1 MKRLLSMILAA
12 AMVASMMAPVAY
24 ADDTLPITEPTATV
38 QEQPAEDIPAETAPV
53 ETPTQ
58 EATPAPTETP
68 VEATPAPTAEPTATP
83 EPTEMPT
90 LEPTVEPTAE
100 PTAEPVPTE
109 EPAEIA
115 ADAPAEQAAEA
126 AAPTETASPDD
137 ADPETT
143 LILYKDPNTGYYFG
157 KLPVKVSKSGA
168 KATTDYA
175 AIHYEKTANTTDVG
189 IVPIG
194 DDFWVFTNDLSR
206 NLGYVPK
213 CVTYTDPL
221 DKGTGEVET
230 VPLVVSTNDPT
241 DADMPPYMIEPS
253 SYTHAYGTL
262 GANVVWDSDEAVT
275 YDTDYTVTIISVYG
289 TNDEGNLTLD
299 EVTGLGGVE
308 VVSQPTA
315 NGGKAVIRYPSGV
328 KYGYIDSNNYIESLA
343 GLCAVAHND
352 AGKYYYGR
360 WELQKTPQLYEMP
373 IRPNWVD
380 LLSSEGQHFCDAER
394 SWSAYGEVE
403 NVTATLTSSRYPQD
417 DMSDDIAVVYDK
429 TSDAVIVNLFKEPDD
444 ITSVNWRLSIAVTYK
459 NGAVCVANSIVG
471 KNTELQFTPDEQTLT
486 ETTGSTMT
494 GTLYAYNSV
503 TGAYDKPFVTNEGAA
518 INFISSN
525 GTRLDDTKI
534 ADYIDATFDNTTGKI
549 TFTVKQDIPLQDSSN
564 QAYIL
569 FRVTS
574 KYAETAGLTLNV
586 GSIPAP
592 YFTVL
597 GDANYLEMC
606 GADGDDVYELRDD
619 NYNSITW
626 SSLGTL
632 DTEKGPSA
640 VLKYDDENGVTH
652 EVPVTAT
659 YNADKDRVNVKMS
672 RSDVPPANVDAT
684 LYITFPCKEYTLS
697 TQTGVSRPTLN
708 VSLVNKTPASLGV
721 KAGATMTAKVA
732 LYNSNTG
739 EEIAFPDIGNVL
751 WTGKCYDSS
760 AGITSDEVLN
770 YIRPELSAD
779 GKIGFTVLKDIPLT
793 EQRTTFYFT
802 AKGQLAQF
810 RVSVEV
816 GTPQIYLNTVSGGMT
831 WPALIRDAGC
841 DLIACS
847 YSSQTSGWSK
857 VGGTLDTGKG
867 PTASLE
873 YLTAEGAT
881 VHVDLTAVYK
891 PDTDTVNV
899 KMDPAALPTGHG
911 LDSAQLTVTFPCKEW
926 DLTAS
931 TSLSREYLSVNA
943 KPQKGLGELGLTA
956 GSTQTFTVTAYDNS
970 TSKYIPVSKDQ
981 DWTAQILE
989 YQYLIELGDGETLDD
1004 YIKVEMPEDGV
1015 LQLTTLKDIT
1025 LKNGN
1030 TTVSVTV
1037 EMRNSL
1043 YRYGVQFSVGAPSVN
1058 VSLYTEQGYSPNL
1071 ILRKG
1076 ASYTVEPFAWINGQ
1090 STSLRSLGYTK
1101 YKLQVVYIQ
1110 GNYGWGSGT
1119 TKFMSDEEAA
1129 KYFDFSLKD
1138 GVTTITVKE
1147 VPKFYD
1153 DGNDHTMENCYH
1165 YGLQVIGEDFDRL
1178 SGEYNSDA
1186 QFTMDSVALTLLENG
1201 TAVRALPT
1209 KAGTYTYQYVS
1220 GDNNR
1225 ELPNV
1230 GTTTA
1235 TCYGPEG
1242 VSVTL
1247 DMAKSELTYKVEKDI
1262 GADNTM
1268 DLSASGMLSN
1278 TLGFTLSMP
1287 VGRAKIRLDVFSNS
1301 YGLTKTNN
1309 KFYLSGCYTDGVYL
1323 PKGTLKDE
1331 NFILSVYADNKTVPI
1346 SQSEYFDATIKDGWL
1361 TVTIKK
1367 EPTSANLQITYKDDK
1382 YVTEYARGLYYSS
1395 SSDDGNTKQYNVQM
1409 ADAATGEQISTIP
1422 NGKAGTVA
1430 QYRLQAGDNNQSVAQ
1445 LMGSDLLG
1453 FTPYSTDFKGNISD
1467 YVTTDYNQ
1475 ITGVLTLTWKQP
1487 LPLLKEDGTTY
1498 QYYMRTD
1505 VREGAQNRIYSI
1517 SFVNVYGYLT
1527 FVYPDGSN
1535 KSWNQSLNAGD
1546 EVKAFVSGYSKID
1559 DGVKVL
1565 FTRSNGSVTEASDK
1579 IHAENN
1585 VWGGITL
1592 KADSDIEAGHYNYS
1606 LYGTLNDG
1614 AYALNTSSGNSS
1626 FTVNSKGNGKDIQYT
1641 LESEYY
1647 NTWTLDNNGSYSVIG
1662 GDTMTLRANDPERV
1676 KKFEIVGNL
1685 TLAESVTSEET
1696 TEGTVYT
1703 IQWKDTTS
1711 NSEKMRLKATL
1722 ADGSEA
1728 TTEVT
1733 IHVYHENELAFTNI
1747 SFWLEGAT
1755 KAADTSN
1762 LLLSNGVWT
1771 VGKSYKVYPHIGKR
1785 TLKEAGYTL
1794 KDAWISD
1801 NEYYDL
1807 SFDAADG
1814 SITFTPLKSYAT
1826 RNGESNKYMQFI
1838 MTISKNGR
1846 DSSYN
1851 GNLYFGTNVAAGSRS
1866 TFVNADTMRAVKAI
1880 SVSASKPTV
1889 RLKVDEDAGTLKSVE
1904 FKSSVPNSLTMVQD
1918 ADDSTIVTVTAK
1930 QALPYNNS
1938 YVTAVITRVDGSQSS
1953 AYVQLN
1959 WTSSSPYQYLPNGM
1973 RMVFGEKGESQDYHE
1988 FNGTTW
1994 TQSSNSNDPVVKK
2007 LYVFFTAYENGVNK
2021 YYDTLDTVDTLT
2033 VTSSDNTNAMITRQG
2048 SENGTFCFE
2057 YQLDLTKLGNY
2068 TFTATMTATTG
2079 ETYTAVYNLRVCE
2092 NAVTEV
2098 VTVHNTDELQ
2108 RVLTSATLA
2117 PRTQINMAEGEYI
2130 GDFTMDVPGLRLLGI
2145 YQNRPTLKGTIT
2157 ATAEHEEVQA
2167 ISFISPKTGSGTAVT
2182 DALYVSGNI
2191 FTGYDT
2197 AVELQKDVYNSS
2209 NCSVAGNTFEGNNTA
2224 VSFVGDESYTYIT
2237 YNTFRN
2243 NKTALVLEPTST
2255 IYGSYSKIYDATINR
2270 GGMNHNM
2277 FFLQGGQ
2284 KAVVNQSSNGN
2295 TLNMTY
2301 NYFATGADGNYAAAK
2316 PTSSMFDGKVVYVP
2330 FYETEAM
2337 DAINTDKT
2345 LDDLA
2350 KANDEDPTKTKA
2362 KLELAAAQGS
2372 SNPGGIDSSLT
2383 LSGSRFEELA
2393 KDTQKAESME
2403 VSVKSTSNETDII
2416 WNFEK
2421 DKLKNDYDG
2430 SNVNLGVAFSFTDF
2444 EQDIVNNVVKK
2455 SLDDETTL
2463 GSIAYQAMCFSHSG
2477 DLPGE
2482 ATIKIRM
2489 NESLLDYYSKHNNS
2503 LDGFKIYYVNEG
2515 TGKLEVM
2522 RDASGNPKTLSV
2534 EVVDGVY
2541 FAVTSIDH
2549 CSSYLL
2555 TPEDLNEAISGL
2567 TKILLNAGA
2576 PLTLD
2581 ELTQPDGAVLRLLS
2595 HMEPGVTLNKLAQ
2608 YLSGGSMTVLDT
2620 NGSKVGADATLGTG
2634 YTIGLGADGKTGGVT
2649 VAVAGDLNGDGSVD
2663 TKDLTMMR
2671 QAILQIGQLT
2681 QVQLKA
2687 ATPSTNGSRVDTNDL
2702 VLLRRYLLSMTNTM
2716 LD

>member
-53 ETPTQ
+53 ETLTQ
-58 EATPAPTETP
+58 EATPVPTETP

-444 ITSVNWRLSIAVTYK
+444 ITSVNWLLSIAVTYK

-503 TGAYDKPFVTNEGAA
+503 TGAYDKPFVTNESAT
-518 INFISSN
+518 IDFIYSN

-564 QAYIL
+564 QAYIV

-574 KYAETAGLTLNV
+574 KYAKTAELTLNV

-606 GADGDDVYELRDD
+606 SADGDDVYELRD
-619 NYNSITW
+619 NSYNTVTW

-640 VLKYDDENGVTH
+640 VLKYDDENGVAH
-652 EVPVTAT
+652 EAPVTAT
-659 YNADKDRVNVKMS
+659 YNADKDSVNVKMS

-732 LYNSNTG
+732 LYNSITG

-816 GTPQIYLNTVSGGMT
+816 GTPHLYTTGNVSWGELKSTDGADASIYT
-831 WPALIRDAGC
+831 D
-841 DLIACS
+841 S
-847 YSSQTSGWSK
+847 YDNRGWSK
-857 VGGTLDTGKG
+857 CGTLDTATGPSAVLNYVDADGKE
-867 PTASLE
+867 T
-873 YLTAEGAT
+873 T
-881 VHVDLTAVYK
+881 VPVQAAYK
-891 PDTDTVNV
+891 PDTDEVNL
-899 KMDPAALPTGHG
+899 KFDYTTLPQG
-911 LDSAQLTVTFPCKEW
+911 LDYSNAQIKITFPCKEY
-926 DLTAS
+926 DLIVTYTMGKDWVS
-931 TSLSREYLSVNA
+931 TSLNNIS
-943 KPQKGLGELGLTA
+943 GLGALPTKA
-956 GSTQTFTVTAYDNS
+956 GATMLADLNYYDNNTMKQYPLPADGWNLTLS
-970 TSKYIPVSKDQ
+970 QY
-981 DWTAQILE
+981 E
-989 YQYLIELGDGETLDD
+989 YGSAKIALGDGETLDD
-1004 YIKVEMPEDGV
+1004 YIKAELYADGKVRLTV
-1015 LQLTTLKDIT
+1015 LKNIT
-1025 LKNGN
+1025 LTGSSA
-1030 TTVSVTV
+1030 TTASVTL
-1037 EMRNSL
+1037 E
-1043 YRYGVQFSVGAPSVN
+1043 GKTQFAQFSVSFNVGTPSVN
-1058 VSLYTEQGYSPNL
+1058 VNLRTTGSGSPTMREGN
-1071 ILRKG
+1071 
-1076 ASYTVEPFAWINGQ
+1076 SFTVEPYVDYNGQ
-1090 STSLRSLGYTK
+1090 QTSFKDLGITNYKYRVMTSTEGWNNVTYLTDE
-1101 YKLQVVYIQ
+1101 QVA
-1110 GNYGWGSGT
+1110 
-1119 TKFMSDEEAA
+1119 E
-1129 KYFDFSLKD
+1129 YFDIAEKD
-1138 GVTTITVKE
+1138 GKATITVKK
-1147 VPKFYD
+1147 VPELYKD
-1153 DGNDHTMENCYH
+1153 DGSDTYNQSNRYV
-1165 YGLQVIGEDFDRL
+1165 YGI
-1178 SGEYNSDA
+1178 
-1186 QFTMDSVALTLLENG
+1186 VAESTDGAYVRSSAYYPDLTLYNDGVELELYQDG
-1201 TAVRALPT
+1201 TRVRTLPK
-1209 KAGTYTYQYVS
+1209 KAGTYTYDIRTKN
-1220 GDNNR
+1220 GR
-1225 ELPNV
+1225 ALPTEGKAWV
-1230 GTTTA
+1230 GGNIPNGVTIGIDLATA
-1235 TCYGPEG
+1235 KLTYTVESDLND
-1242 VSVTL
+1242 SVTGVYAFGFL
-1247 DMAKSELTYKVEKDI
+1247 GTKLGFSMDSGTGRAMI
-1262 GADNTM
+1262 G
-1268 DLSASGMLSN
+1268 LSFFNDGASGAS
-1278 TLGFTLSMP
+1278 
-1287 VGRAKIRLDVFSNS
+1287 FS
-1301 YGLTKTNN
+1301 KTNN
-1309 KFYLSGCYTDGVYL
+1309 RITVAGYYTNDNVYL
-1323 PKGTLKDE
+1323 AKDALKDE
-1331 NFILSVYADNKTVPI
+1331 GFTFNVFVNGNTVPI
-1346 SQSEYFDATIKDGWL
+1346 EQCEYIGANVKNGILNITFKKDIPDD
-1361 TVTIKK
+1361 VNC
-1367 EPTSANLQITYKDDK
+1367 SLQVSYKDENYETS
-1382 YVTEYARGLYYSS
+1382 YVNSLSYSRSS
-1395 SSDDGNTKQYNVQM
+1395 STTTWYYPIAVNPTTGKQV
-1409 ADAATGEQISTIP
+1409 SVIP
-1422 NGKAGTVA
+1422 NGKAGTTA
-1430 QYRLQAGDNNQSVAQ
+1430 EYTINATGQTKSLAQ
-1445 LMGSDLLG
+1445 LCGKNLTG
-1453 FTPYSTDFKGNISD
+1453 FTIDTNAPINVDD
-1467 YVTTDYNQ
+1467 YVTVSFNNVTSK
-1475 ITGVLTLTWKQP
+1475 LKFEWKQP
-1487 LPLLKEDGTTY
+1487 LPLIDEQTGIAYGYYLNPQTTGSQSVRISNMSLIKISSELVMNSADGYGTTFYLELRPGSQNNVFVQGYGNIDEGFTYAVKSADGTP
-1498 QYYMRTD
+1498 
-1505 VREGAQNRIYSI
+1505 VGE
-1517 SFVNVYGYLT
+1517 
-1527 FVYPDGSN
+1527 
-1535 KSWNQSLNAGD
+1535 
-1546 EVKAFVSGYSKID
+1546 
-1559 DGVKVL
+1559 
-1565 FTRSNGSVTEASDK
+1565 DK
-1579 IHAENN
+1579 IRMDRND
-1585 VWGGITL
+1585 WGGITITVADDVEPQNFIYTL
-1592 KADSDIEAGHYNYS
+1592 NATLEDGSYAMVVQYGALYIVGDNKVAYTVQADSFGTRTLNGSNSVS
-1606 LYGTLNDG
+1606 LYGG
-1614 AYALNTSSGNSS
+1614 
-1626 FTVNSKGNGKDIQYT
+1626 
-1641 LESEYY
+1641 E
-1647 NTWTLDNNGSYSVIG
+1647 
-1662 GDTMTLRANDPERV
+1662 TMTLRAATDGVKNFTLRNADALSKHINSIRYDNGASTIVWND
-1676 KKFEIVGNL
+1676 VGGEFVMELEATMEDGSKAL
-1685 TLAESVTSEET
+1685 TTV
-1696 TEGTVYT
+1696 TVYLSDSSYYSSSLT
-1703 IQWKDTTS
+1703 
-1711 NSEKMRLKATL
+1711 
-1722 ADGSEA
+1722 
-1728 TTEVT
+1728 
-1733 IHVYHENELAFTNI
+1733 Y
-1747 SFWLEGAT
+1747 WLEGAT
-1755 KAADTSN
+1755 EAAYLFGEST
-1762 LLLSNGVWT
+1762 WT
-1771 VGKSYKVYPHIGKR
+1771 VGKTYKVYPHLGLK
-1785 TLKEAGYTL
+1785 TLKEAGYTI
-1794 KDAWISD
+1794 KDAWLAAND
-1801 NEYYDL
+1801 YYSCTFNAEEGYVL
-1807 SFDAADG
+1807 
-1814 SITFTPLKSYAT
+1814 FTPLKAYAVNN
-1826 RNGESNKYMQFI
+1826 NGYSNKYLSFI
-1838 MTISKNGR
+1838 ITIAKDGQEKSFNETFN
-1846 DSSYN
+1846 Y
-1851 GNLYFGTNVAAGSRS
+1851 GTNVVAGSRS
-1866 TFVNADTMRAVKAI
+1866 NFVNPDTRNVI
-1880 SVSASKPTV
+1880 QSTSLSAAYPSV
-1889 RLKVDEDAGTLKSVE
+1889 RLKVNENKDTIQEITYKTNLPE
-1904 FKSSVPNSLTMVQD
+1904 SLTWVQD
-1918 ADDSTIVTVTAK
+1918 ASDPTIVTLTA
-1930 QALPYNNS
+1930 QHSLPYENA
-1938 YVTAVITRVDGSQSS
+1938 YFAAVITRKDGTQSS
-1953 AYVQLN
+1953 AYVTLS
-1959 WTSSSPYQYLPNGM
+1959 WSSRSYSSYLPNGM
-1973 RMVFGEKGESQDYHE
+1973 EVCFGSKGESQDYE
-1988 FNGTTW
+1988 TWSGSSAIKNDYVGT
-1994 TQSSNSNDPVVKK
+1994 NK
-2007 LYVFFTAYENGVNK
+2007 LYVFFASGNYNNRT
-2021 YYDTLDTVDTLT
+2021 YYDTIDNLDSIK
-2033 VTSSDNTNAMITRQG
+2033 VTSSDDKNAQILRQG
-2048 SENGTFCFE
+2048 REDGTYFFE
-2057 YQLDLTKLGNY
+2057 YQINY
-2068 TFTATMTATTG
+2068 NELAEYEFTATVTMKNG
-2079 ETYTAVYNLRVCE
+2079 QSFKSIYSFR
-2092 NAVTEV
+2092 VTEGGATETV
-2098 VTVHNTDELQ
+2098 RVTNTDELQ
-2108 RVLTSATLA
+2108 SALTSATLA
-2117 PRTQINMAEGEYI
+2117 PGTWIQVQTGDYEGN
-2130 GDFTMDVPGLRLLGI
+2130 FVVDVPGIRLDGNYSSKPNI
-2145 YQNRPTLKGTIT
+2145 KGTIR
-2157 ATAEHEEVQA
+2157 ATEKNVEVQN
-2167 ISFISPKTGSGTAVT
+2167 INFTSPVEGSGTAISDVREVR
-2182 DALYVSGNI
+2182 YCEI
-2191 FTGYDT
+2191 TGYNEGVVMDRN
-2197 AVELQKDVYNSS
+2197 VVNSQS
-2209 NCSVAGNTFEGNNTA
+2209 CMAYGNNLT
-2224 VSFVGDESYTYIT
+2224 D
-2237 YNTFRN
+2237 N
-2243 NKTALVLEPTST
+2243 NTALVLDGYQRYVYINGNTFLNNKTGVLVAETCNLD
-2255 IYGSYSKIYDATINR
+2255 GSYSSMYGVKVN
-2270 GGMNHNM
+2270 GGTTNHNL
-2277 FFLQGGQ
+2277 FYLNDGQ
-2284 KAVVNQSSNGN
+2284 IAVSNQSNGDTAAN
-2295 TLNMTY
+2295 FTY
-2301 NYFATGADGNYAAAK
+2301 NYFATPK
-2316 PTSSMFDGKVVYVP
+2316 DGKFVDAVPKNDMFEGSVLYVP
-2330 FYETEAM
+2330 FYETPEM
-2337 DAINTDKT
+2337 DTVNTDKS
-2345 LDDLA
+2345 LDDIA
-2350 KANDEDPTKTKA
+2350 KENQEDTTKA

-2372 SNPGGIDSSLT
+2372 STPGGIDSSLT
-2383 LSGSRFEELA
+2383 LSGNKFEELQKESNKA
-2393 KDTQKAESME
+2393 KSME
-2403 VSVKSTSNETDII
+2403 VTVKSTSNETDVI
-2416 WNFEK
+2416 WDFAK
-2421 DKLKNDYDG
+2421 DKLKDDYDG
-2430 SNVNLGVAFSFTDF
+2430 FSVNLGVAFTFTDF
-2444 EQDIVNNVVKK
+2444 EQDIVSNVVSK
-2455 SLDDETTL
+2455 SKEDGTTL
-2463 GSIAYQAMCFSHSG
+2463 NSIAYQAMCFSHSG

-2482 ATIKIRM
+2482 ATVKIRM

-2503 LDGFKIYYVNEG
+2503 LEGFKIYYVNEG

-2555 TPEDLNEAISGL
+2555 TPEDLSEAISGL

-2608 YLSGGSMTVLDT
+2608 YLSGGSMTVLDA
-2620 NGSKVGADATLGTG
+2620 NGSKIDADAPLGTG

>member
-38 QEQPAEDIPAETAPV
+38 QEQPAEDTPAETAPV

-90 LEPTVEPTAE
+90 PEPTVEPTTE

-109 EPAEIA
+109 EPVEIVT
-115 ADAPAEQAAEA
+115 DAPAEQAAEA
-126 AAPTETASPDD
+126 TAPTETAGPDD
-137 ADPETT
+137 ADPDTT

-175 AIHYEKTANTTDVG
+175 AIHYEKTANTTSVG

-221 DKGTGEVET
+221 DRSTGEVET

-253 SYTHAYGTL
+253 SYTHPYGTL
-262 GANVVWDSDEAVT
+262 GANAVWDSDEVVT

-289 TNDEGNLTLD
+289 TNNEVLTLD

-429 TSDAVIVNLFKEPDD
+429 TSDAVIANLFKEPDD

-564 QAYIL
+564 QAYIV

-574 KYAETAGLTLNV
+574 KYAKTAELTLNV

-592 YFTVL
+592 YFTVF
-597 GDANYLEMC
+597 GDANYFEMC
-606 GADGDDVYELRDD
+606 SADGDDVYELRDD

-626 SSLGTL
+626 SELGTL

-640 VLKYDDENGVTH
+640 VLKYSDNDGVTH

-816 GTPQIYLNTVSGGMT
+816 GTPHLYTTGNVSWGELKSTDGADASIYT
-831 WPALIRDAGC
+831 D
-841 DLIACS
+841 S
-847 YSSQTSGWSK
+847 YDNRGWSK
-857 VGGTLDTGKG
+857 CGTLDTATGPSAVLNYVDADGKE
-867 PTASLE
+867 T
-873 YLTAEGAT
+873 T
-881 VHVDLTAVYK
+881 VPVQAAYK
-891 PDTDTVNV
+891 PDTDEVNL
-899 KMDPAALPTGHG
+899 KFDYTTLPQG
-911 LDSAQLTVTFPCKEW
+911 LDYSNAQIKITFPCKEY
-926 DLTAS
+926 DLIVTYTMGKDWLS
-931 TSLSREYLSVNA
+931 TSLNNIS
-943 KPQKGLGELGLTA
+943 GLGALPTKA
-956 GSTQTFTVTAYDNS
+956 GATMLADLNYYDNNTMKQYPLPADGWNLTLS
-970 TSKYIPVSKDQ
+970 QY
-981 DWTAQILE
+981 E
-989 YQYLIELGDGETLDD
+989 YGSAKVALGDGETLDD
-1004 YIKVEMPEDGV
+1004 YIKAELYADGKV
-1015 LQLTTLKDIT
+1015 RLTVLKDIT
-1025 LKNGN
+1025 LTGSSA
-1030 TTVSVTV
+1030 TTASVTL
-1037 EMRNSL
+1037 E
-1043 YRYGVQFSVGAPSVN
+1043 GKTQFAQFSVSFNVGTPSVN
-1058 VSLYTEQGYSPNL
+1058 VNL
-1071 ILRKG
+1071 RTTGSGSATLREG
-1076 ASYTVEPFAWINGQ
+1076 NSFTVEPYVDYNGQ
-1090 STSLRSLGYTK
+1090 QTSFKDLGITNYKYRVMTST
-1101 YKLQVVYIQ
+1101 
-1110 GNYGWGSGT
+1110 YGWNNIRYL
-1119 TKFMSDEEAA
+1119 SDEEVAE
-1129 KYFDFSLKD
+1129 YFDIAEKD
-1138 GVTTITVKE
+1138 GKATITVKK
-1147 VPKFYD
+1147 VPELYQD
-1153 DGNDHTMENCYH
+1153 TGSDIYSQDNCYV
-1165 YGLQVIGEDFDRL
+1165 YGFTVESTDGAYVRSSAYYPDR
-1178 SGEYNSDA
+1178 
-1186 QFTMDSVALTLLENG
+1186 TLDNDGVELELYQDG
-1201 TAVRALPT
+1201 TRVRTLPK
-1209 KAGTYTYQYVS
+1209 KAGTYTYDIRTKN
-1220 GDNNR
+1220 GR
-1225 ELPNV
+1225 ALPTEGKAWV
-1230 GTTTA
+1230 GGNIPNGVTIGIDLATA
-1235 TCYGPEG
+1235 KLTYTVESDLND
-1242 VSVTL
+1242 SVTGVYAFGFL
-1247 DMAKSELTYKVEKDI
+1247 GTKLGFSMNSGTGRAMI
-1262 GADNTM
+1262 G
-1268 DLSASGMLSN
+1268 LSFFNDEASGAS
-1278 TLGFTLSMP
+1278 
-1287 VGRAKIRLDVFSNS
+1287 FS
-1301 YGLTKTNN
+1301 KTNN
-1309 KFYLSGCYTDGVYL
+1309 HITVAGYYTNDNVYL
-1323 PKGTLKDE
+1323 AKDALKDE
-1331 NFILSVYADNKTVPI
+1331 GFTFNVFVNGNTVPI
-1346 SQSEYFDATIKDGWL
+1346 EQCEYIGANVKNGILNITFKKDIPDD
-1361 TVTIKK
+1361 VNC
-1367 EPTSANLQITYKDDK
+1367 SLQVSYKDEN
-1382 YVTEYARGLYYSS
+1382 YETSYANSLSYSRRSSTTTWYYPIAVNPTT
-1395 SSDDGNTKQYNVQM
+1395 GKQV
-1409 ADAATGEQISTIP
+1409 SVIP
-1422 NGKAGTVA
+1422 NGKAGTTA
-1430 QYRLQAGDNNQSVAQ
+1430 EYTINATGQTKSLAQ
-1445 LMGSDLLG
+1445 LCGDSLTG
-1453 FTPYSTDFKGNISD
+1453 FTISTNAPINVDD
-1467 YVTTDYNQ
+1467 YVTVSFNNVTSK
-1475 ITGVLTLTWKQP
+1475 LKFEWKQP
-1487 LPLLKEDGTTY
+1487 LPLIDEQTGIAYGYYLNPQTTGSQSVHISNMSLIKISSELVMNSADGYGTTFYLELRPGSQNNVFVRGYGNIDEGFTYAVKSADGTP
-1498 QYYMRTD
+1498 
-1505 VREGAQNRIYSI
+1505 VGE
-1517 SFVNVYGYLT
+1517 
-1527 FVYPDGSN
+1527 
-1535 KSWNQSLNAGD
+1535 
-1546 EVKAFVSGYSKID
+1546 
-1559 DGVKVL
+1559 
-1565 FTRSNGSVTEASDK
+1565 DK
-1579 IHAENN
+1579 IRMDRND
-1585 VWGGITL
+1585 WGGITITVADDVEPQNFSYTL
-1592 KADSDIEAGHYNYS
+1592 NATLEDGSYAMVVQYGTLYIVGDNKVAYTVQADSFGTRTLNGSNSVS
-1606 LYGTLNDG
+1606 LYGG
-1614 AYALNTSSGNSS
+1614 
-1626 FTVNSKGNGKDIQYT
+1626 
-1641 LESEYY
+1641 E
-1647 NTWTLDNNGSYSVIG
+1647 
-1662 GDTMTLRANDPERV
+1662 TMTLRAATDGVKNFTLRNADALSKYINSIRYDNGASTIVWNDVSGQFVMELEATMEDGS
-1676 KKFEIVGNL
+1676 KAL
-1685 TLAESVTSEET
+1685 TTV
-1696 TEGTVYT
+1696 TVYLS
-1703 IQWKDTTS
+1703 DS
-1711 NSEKMRLKATL
+1711 SYYN
-1722 ADGSEA
+1722 GSL
-1728 TTEVT
+1728 T
-1733 IHVYHENELAFTNI
+1733 Y
-1747 SFWLEGAT
+1747 WLEGAT
-1755 KAADTSN
+1755 EAAHLFGEST
-1762 LLLSNGVWT
+1762 WT
-1771 VGKSYKVYPHIGKR
+1771 VGKTYKVYPHLGLK
-1785 TLKEAGYTL
+1785 TLKEAGYTI
-1794 KDAWISD
+1794 KDAWLAAND
-1801 NEYYDL
+1801 YYSCTFNAEEGYVL
-1807 SFDAADG
+1807 
-1814 SITFTPLKSYAT
+1814 FTPLKAYAV
-1826 RNGESNKYMQFI
+1826 NNNSHSNKYLSFI
-1838 MTISKNGR
+1838 ITIAKDGQEKSFNATLN
-1846 DSSYN
+1846 Y
-1851 GNLYFGTNVAAGSRS
+1851 GTNVVAGSRS
-1866 TFVNADTMRAVKAI
+1866 NFVNPDTRNVI
-1880 SVSASKPTV
+1880 QSTSLSAAYPSV
-1889 RLKVDEDAGTLKSVE
+1889 RLKVNENKDTIQEITYKTNLPE
-1904 FKSSVPNSLTMVQD
+1904 SLTWAQD
-1918 ADDSTIVTVTAK
+1918 ASDPTIVTLTA
-1930 QALPYNNS
+1930 QHSLPYENA
-1938 YVTAVITRVDGSQSS
+1938 YFAAVITRKDGTQSS
-1953 AYVQLN
+1953 AYVTLS
-1959 WTSSSPYQYLPNGM
+1959 WSSRSYSSYLPNGM
-1973 RMVFGEKGESQDYHE
+1973 EVCFGSKGESQDYE
-1988 FNGTTW
+1988 TWSGSSAIKNDYVGT
-1994 TQSSNSNDPVVKK
+1994 NK
-2007 LYVFFTAYENGVNK
+2007 LYVFFASGNYNNRT
-2021 YYDTLDTVDTLT
+2021 YYDTIDNLDSIK
-2033 VTSSDNTNAMITRQG
+2033 VTSSDDKNAQVLRQG
-2048 SENGTFCFE
+2048 REDGTYFFE
-2057 YQLDLTKLGNY
+2057 YQINY
-2068 TFTATMTATTG
+2068 NELAEYEFTATVTMKNG
-2079 ETYTAVYNLRVCE
+2079 QSFKSIYSFR
-2092 NAVTEV
+2092 VTEGGATETV
-2098 VTVHNTDELQ
+2098 RVTNTDELQ
-2108 RVLTSATLA
+2108 SVLTSATLA
-2117 PRTQINMAEGEYI
+2117 PGTWIQVQTGDYEGN
-2130 GDFTMDVPGLRLLGI
+2130 FVVDVPGIRLDGNYSSKPNI
-2145 YQNRPTLKGTIT
+2145 KGTIR
-2157 ATAEHEEVQA
+2157 ATEKNVEVQN
-2167 ISFISPKTGSGTAVT
+2167 INFTSPVEGSGTAISDVREVR
-2182 DALYVSGNI
+2182 YCEI
-2191 FTGYDT
+2191 TGYNEGVVMDRN
-2197 AVELQKDVYNSS
+2197 VVNSQS
-2209 NCSVAGNTFEGNNTA
+2209 CAAYGNNLT
-2224 VSFVGDESYTYIT
+2224 D
-2237 YNTFRN
+2237 N
-2243 NKTALVLEPTST
+2243 NTALVLDGYQRYVYINGNTFLNNKTGVLVAETCNLD
-2255 IYGSYSKIYDATINR
+2255 GSYSSMYGVKVNGGAT
-2270 GGMNHNM
+2270 NHNL
-2277 FFLQGGQ
+2277 FYLNAGQ
-2284 KAVVNQSSNGN
+2284 IAVSNQSNDDTAAN
-2295 TLNMTY
+2295 FTY
-2301 NYFATGADGNYAAAK
+2301 NYFATPK
-2316 PTSSMFDGKVVYVP
+2316 DGKFVDAVPKNDMFEGSVLYVP
-2330 FYETEAM
+2330 FYETPEM
-2337 DAINTDKT
+2337 DTVNTDKS
-2345 LDDLA
+2345 LDDIA
-2350 KANDEDPTKTKA
+2350 KENQEDTTKA

-2372 SNPGGIDSSLT
+2372 STPGGIDSSLT
-2383 LSGSRFEELA
+2383 LSGNKFEELQKESNKA
-2393 KDTQKAESME
+2393 KSME
-2403 VSVKSTSNETDII
+2403 VTVKSTSNETDVI
-2416 WNFEK
+2416 WDFEK
-2421 DKLKNDYDG
+2421 DKLKDDYDG
-2430 SNVNLGVAFSFTDF
+2430 SSVNLGVAFTFTDF
-2444 EQDIVNNVVKK
+2444 EQDIVSNVVSK
-2455 SLDDETTL
+2455 SKEDGTTL
-2463 GSIAYQAMCFSHSG
+2463 NSIAYQAMCFSHSG

-2482 ATIKIRM
+2482 ATVKIRM

-2608 YLSGGSMTVLDT
+2608 YLSGGSMTVLDA
-2620 NGSKVGADATLGTG
+2620 NGNKIDADAPLGTG
-2634 YTIGLGADGKTGGVT
+2634 YSIGLGADGKTGGVT

>member
-83 EPTEMPT
+83 EPTA
-90 LEPTVEPTAE
+90 EPTPEPTAE
-100 PTAEPVPTE
+100 PTPEPTADSVPTE
-109 EPAEIA
+109 KPAEIA
-115 ADAPAEQAAEA
+115 ADVPAEKAAEA
-126 AAPTETASPDD
+126 AAPTETAGPDD
-137 ADPETT
+137 ADPDTT

-175 AIHYEKTANTTDVG
+175 AIHYEKTANTTSVG

-221 DKGTGEVET
+221 DRSTGEVET

-253 SYTHAYGTL
+253 SYTHPYGTL
-262 GANVVWDSDEAVT
+262 GANAVWDSDEVVT

-289 TNDEGNLTLD
+289 TNNEVLTLD

-444 ITSVNWRLSIAVTYK
+444 IMSVNWRLSIAVTYK

-816 GTPQIYLNTVSGGMT
+816 GTPHLYTTGNVSWGELKSTDGADASIYT
-831 WPALIRDAGC
+831 D
-841 DLIACS
+841 S
-847 YSSQTSGWSK
+847 YDNRGWSK
-857 VGGTLDTGKG
+857 CGTLDTATGPSAVLNYVDADGKE
-867 PTASLE
+867 T
-873 YLTAEGAT
+873 T
-881 VHVDLTAVYK
+881 VPVQAAYK
-891 PDTDTVNV
+891 PDTDEVNL
-899 KMDPAALPTGHG
+899 KFDYTTLPQG
-911 LDSAQLTVTFPCKEW
+911 LDYSNAQIKITFPCKEYDLIVTYTMGKDW
-926 DLTAS
+926 VGANLNNLTGLGALGLKAGATMLGDLTYYDQS
-931 TSLSREYLSVNA
+931 TSSQQPLPADGWNLTLSQYEYGSA
-943 KPQKGLGELGLTA
+943 KIA
-956 GSTQTFTVTAYDNS
+956 
-970 TSKYIPVSKDQ
+970 
-981 DWTAQILE
+981 
-989 YQYLIELGDGETLDD
+989 LGDGETLDD
-1004 YIKVEMPEDGV
+1004 YIKAELYADGKVRLTV
-1015 LQLTTLKDIT
+1015 LKNIT
-1025 LKNGN
+1025 LTGSSA
-1030 TTVSVTV
+1030 TTVSVTL
-1037 EMRNSL
+1037 EGKTRFA
-1043 YRYGVQFSVGAPSVN
+1043 QFSVSFDVGTPSVN
-1058 VSLYTEQGYSPNL
+1058 VNL
-1071 ILRKG
+1071 RTTGSGSATLREG
-1076 ASYTVEPFAWINGQ
+1076 NSFTVEPYVQYNGQ
-1090 STSLRSLGYTK
+1090 QTSFKDLGITNYKYRVMTST
-1101 YKLQVVYIQ
+1101 
-1110 GNYGWGSGT
+1110 YGWNNIRYL
-1119 TKFMSDEEAA
+1119 SDEEVAE
-1129 KYFDFSLKD
+1129 YFDIAEKD
-1138 GVTTITVKE
+1138 GKATITVKK
-1147 VPKFYD
+1147 VPELYRD
-1153 DGNDHTMENCYH
+1153 TGSDIYSQDNCYV
-1165 YGLQVIGEDFDRL
+1165 YG
-1178 SGEYNSDA
+1178 
-1186 QFTMDSVALTLLENG
+1186 FTVESTDGAYVRSSAYYPDLTLNNDGVELELYQDG
-1201 TAVRALPT
+1201 TRVRTLPK
-1209 KAGTYTYQYVS
+1209 KAGTYTYDIRTKN
-1220 GDNNR
+1220 GR
-1225 ELPNV
+1225 ALPTEGKAWV
-1230 GTTTA
+1230 GGNIPNGVTIGIDLATA
-1235 TCYGPEG
+1235 KLTYTVESDLND
-1242 VSVTL
+1242 SVTGVYAFGFL
-1247 DMAKSELTYKVEKDI
+1247 GTKLGFSMNSGTGRAMI
-1262 GADNTM
+1262 G
-1268 DLSASGMLSN
+1268 LSFFNDGASGAS
-1278 TLGFTLSMP
+1278 
-1287 VGRAKIRLDVFSNS
+1287 FS
-1301 YGLTKTNN
+1301 KTNN
-1309 KFYLSGCYTDGVYL
+1309 RITVAGYYTNDNVYL
-1323 PKGTLKDE
+1323 AKDALKDE
-1331 NFILSVYADNKTVPI
+1331 GFTFNVFVNGNTVPI
-1346 SQSEYFDATIKDGWL
+1346 EQCEYIGANVKNGILNITFKKDIPDD
-1361 TVTIKK
+1361 VNC
-1367 EPTSANLQITYKDDK
+1367 SLQVSYKDENYETS
-1382 YVTEYARGLYYSS
+1382 YVNSLSYSRSS
-1395 SSDDGNTKQYNVQM
+1395 STTTWYYPIAVNPTTGKQV
-1409 ADAATGEQISTIP
+1409 SVIP
-1422 NGKAGTVA
+1422 NGKAGTTA
-1430 QYRLQAGDNNQSVAQ
+1430 EYTINATGQTKSLAQ
-1445 LMGSDLLG
+1445 LCGKNLTG
-1453 FTPYSTDFKGNISD
+1453 FTIDTNAPINVDD
-1467 YVTTDYNQ
+1467 YVTVSFNNVTSK
-1475 ITGVLTLTWKQP
+1475 LKFEWKQP
-1487 LPLLKEDGTTY
+1487 LPLIDEQTGIAYGYYLNPQTTGSQSVRISNMSLIKISSELVMNSADGYGTTFYLELRPGSQNNVFVRGYGNIDEGFTYAVKSADGTP
-1498 QYYMRTD
+1498 
-1505 VREGAQNRIYSI
+1505 VGE
-1517 SFVNVYGYLT
+1517 
-1527 FVYPDGSN
+1527 
-1535 KSWNQSLNAGD
+1535 
-1546 EVKAFVSGYSKID
+1546 
-1559 DGVKVL
+1559 
-1565 FTRSNGSVTEASDK
+1565 DK
-1579 IHAENN
+1579 IRMDRND
-1585 VWGGITL
+1585 WGGITITVADDVEPQNFIYTL
-1592 KADSDIEAGHYNYS
+1592 NATLEDGSYAMVVQYGALYIVGDNKVAYTVQADSFGTRTLNGSNSVS
-1606 LYGTLNDG
+1606 LYGG
-1614 AYALNTSSGNSS
+1614 
-1626 FTVNSKGNGKDIQYT
+1626 
-1641 LESEYY
+1641 E
-1647 NTWTLDNNGSYSVIG
+1647 
-1662 GDTMTLRANDPERV
+1662 TMTLRAATDGVKNFTLRNADALSKHINSISYDNGASTIVWND
-1676 KKFEIVGNL
+1676 VGGEFVMELEATMEDGSKAL
-1685 TLAESVTSEET
+1685 TTV
-1696 TEGTVYT
+1696 TVYLS
-1703 IQWKDTTS
+1703 DS
-1711 NSEKMRLKATL
+1711 SYYNSSLT
-1722 ADGSEA
+1722 
-1728 TTEVT
+1728 
-1733 IHVYHENELAFTNI
+1733 Y
-1747 SFWLEGAT
+1747 WLEGAT
-1755 KAADTSN
+1755 EAAHLFGEST
-1762 LLLSNGVWT
+1762 WT
-1771 VGKSYKVYPHIGKR
+1771 VGKTYKVYPHLGLK
-1785 TLKEAGYTL
+1785 TLKEAGYTI
-1794 KDAWISD
+1794 KDAWLAAND
-1801 NEYYDL
+1801 YYSCTFNAEEGYVL
-1807 SFDAADG
+1807 
-1814 SITFTPLKSYAT
+1814 FTPLKAYAV
-1826 RNGESNKYMQFI
+1826 NNNSHSNKYLSFI
-1838 MTISKNGR
+1838 ITIAKDGQEKSFNATLN
-1846 DSSYN
+1846 Y
-1851 GNLYFGTNVAAGSRS
+1851 GTNVVAGSRS
-1866 TFVNADTMRAVKAI
+1866 NFVNPDTRNVI
-1880 SVSASKPTV
+1880 QSTSLSAAYPSV
-1889 RLKVDEDAGTLKSVE
+1889 RLKVNENKDTIQEITYKTNLPE
-1904 FKSSVPNSLTMVQD
+1904 SLTWAQD
-1918 ADDSTIVTVTAK
+1918 ASDPTIVTLTA
-1930 QALPYNNS
+1930 QHSLPYENA
-1938 YVTAVITRVDGSQSS
+1938 YFAAVITRKDGTQSS
-1953 AYVQLN
+1953 AYVTLS
-1959 WTSSSPYQYLPNGM
+1959 WSSRSYSSYLPNGM
-1973 RMVFGEKGESQDYHE
+1973 EVCFGSKGESQDYE
-1988 FNGTTW
+1988 TWSGSSAIKNDYVGT
-1994 TQSSNSNDPVVKK
+1994 NK
-2007 LYVFFTAYENGVNK
+2007 LYVFFASGNYNSRT
-2021 YYDTLDTVDTLT
+2021 YYDTIDNLDSIK
-2033 VTSSDNTNAMITRQG
+2033 VTSSDDKNAQVLRQG
-2048 SENGTFCFE
+2048 REDGTYFFE
-2057 YQLDLTKLGNY
+2057 YQINY
-2068 TFTATMTATTG
+2068 NELAEYEFTATVTMKNG
-2079 ETYTAVYNLRVCE
+2079 QSFKSIYSFR
-2092 NAVTEV
+2092 VTEGGATETV
-2098 VTVHNTDELQ
+2098 RVTNTDELQ
-2108 RVLTSATLA
+2108 SVLTSATLA
-2117 PRTQINMAEGEYI
+2117 PGTWIQVQTGDYEGN
-2130 GDFTMDVPGLRLLGI
+2130 FVVDVPGIRLDGNYSSKPNI
-2145 YQNRPTLKGTIT
+2145 KGTIR
-2157 ATAEHEEVQA
+2157 ATEKNVEVQN
-2167 ISFISPKTGSGTAVT
+2167 INFTSPVEGSGTAISDVREVR
-2182 DALYVSGNI
+2182 YCEI
-2191 FTGYDT
+2191 TGYNEGVVMDRN
-2197 AVELQKDVYNSS
+2197 VVNSQS
-2209 NCSVAGNTFEGNNTA
+2209 CMAYGNNLT
-2224 VSFVGDESYTYIT
+2224 D
-2237 YNTFRN
+2237 N
-2243 NKTALVLEPTST
+2243 NTALVLDGYQRYVYINGNTFLNNKTGVLVAETCNLD
-2255 IYGSYSKIYDATINR
+2255 GSYSSMYGVKVNGGAT
-2270 GGMNHNM
+2270 NHNL
-2277 FFLQGGQ
+2277 FYLNAGQ
-2284 KAVVNQSSNGN
+2284 IAVSNQSNDDTAAN
-2295 TLNMTY
+2295 FTY
-2301 NYFATGADGNYAAAK
+2301 NYFATPK
-2316 PTSSMFDGKVVYVP
+2316 DGKFVDAVPKNDMFEGSVLYVP
-2330 FYETEAM
+2330 FYETPEM
-2337 DAINTDKT
+2337 DTVNTDKS
-2345 LDDLA
+2345 LDDIA
-2350 KANDEDPTKTKA
+2350 KENQEDTTKA

-2372 SNPGGIDSSLT
+2372 STPGGIDSSLT
-2383 LSGSRFEELA
+2383 LSGNKFEELQKESNKA
-2393 KDTQKAESME
+2393 KSME
-2403 VSVKSTSNETDII
+2403 VTVKSTSNETDVI
-2416 WNFEK
+2416 WDFEK
-2421 DKLKNDYDG
+2421 DKLKDDYDG
-2430 SNVNLGVAFSFTDF
+2430 SSVNLGVAFTFTDF
-2444 EQDIVNNVVKK
+2444 EQDIVSNVVSK
-2455 SLDDETTL
+2455 SKEDGTTL
-2463 GSIAYQAMCFSHSG
+2463 NSIAYQAMCFSHSG

-2482 ATIKIRM
+2482 ATVKIRM

-2503 LDGFKIYYVNEG
+2503 LEGFKIYYVNEG

-2620 NGSKVGADATLGTG
+2620 NGNKVGADAPLGTG

-2663 TKDLTMMR
+2663 TKDLMMMR
-2671 QAILQIGQLT
+2671 QAILQISQLT

-2702 VLLRRYLLSMTNTM
+2702 VLLRRYLSRMTNTM

>member
-38 QEQPAEDIPAETAPV
+38 QEQPAEDTPAETAPV

-90 LEPTVEPTAE
+90 PEPTVEPTTE

-109 EPAEIA
+109 EPVEIVT
-115 ADAPAEQAAEA
+115 DAPAEQAAEA
-126 AAPTETASPDD
+126 TAPTETAGPDD
-137 ADPETT
+137 ADPDTT

-175 AIHYEKTANTTDVG
+175 AIHYEKTANTTSVG

-221 DKGTGEVET
+221 DRSTGEVET

-253 SYTHAYGTL
+253 SYTHPYGTL
-262 GANVVWDSDEAVT
+262 GANAVWDSDEVVT

-289 TNDEGNLTLD
+289 TNNEVLTLD

-574 KYAETAGLTLNV
+574 KYAKTAELTLNV
-586 GSIPAP
+586 GSIPAR
-592 YFTVL
+592 YFTVF
-597 GDANYLEMC
+597 GDANYFEMC
-606 GADGDDVYELRDD
+606 SADGDDVYELRDD

-626 SSLGTL
+626 SELGTL

-640 VLKYDDENGVTH
+640 VLKYSDNDGVTH

-659 YNADKDRVNVKMS
+659 YNADKDSVNVKMS

-721 KAGATMTAKVA
+721 KAGAAMTAKVA
-732 LYNSNTG
+732 LYDGNTG

-751 WTGKCYDSS
+751 WTGECYDSN

-816 GTPQIYLNTVSGGMT
+816 GTPQIYLNTLSGGMT
-831 WPALIRDAGC
+831 WPVLISDAGC
-841 DLIACS
+841 DLTACS
-847 YSSQTSGWSK
+847 YNSQDSGWSK
-857 VGGTLDTGKG
+857 VGGTLDTEKG

-873 YLTAEGAT
+873 YLTAEGTT

-956 GSTQTFTVTAYDNS
+956 GSTQTFTVTTYDNA
-970 TSKYIPVSKDQ
+970 TSKYIPVSADQ
-981 DWTAQILE
+981 NWTASFSE
-989 YQYLIELGDGETLDD
+989 YQYLIQLGDGETIAD
-1004 YIKVEMPEDGV
+1004 YIKAEMPEDGV

-1030 TTVSVTV
+1030 TSVSVTV

-1043 YRYGVQFSVGAPSVN
+1043 YRYGVQFSVGEPSVN
-1058 VSLYTEQGYSPNL
+1058 VSLYTEQGYSPSL

-1076 ASYTVEPFAWINGQ
+1076 ASYTVEPFTWYGGQ
-1090 STSLRSLGYTK
+1090 NTSLRSLGYTK

-1110 GNYGWGSGT
+1110 GNHGWGAGT

-1153 DGNDHTMENCYH
+1153 DGSDHTMENCYH

-1178 SGEYNSDA
+1178 SDEYNSDA

-1201 TAVRALPT
+1201 TAVRTLPT

-1220 GDNNR
+1220 GDDSR

-1287 VGRAKIRLDVFSNS
+1287 VGRAKIRLDMFSNS

-1382 YVTEYARGLYYSS
+1382 YVTEYARSLYYSS
-1395 SSDDGNTKQYNVQM
+1395 SSDDGNTKQYDVKVM
-1409 ADAATGEQISTIP
+1409 DIVTGERISTIP

-1430 QYRLQAGDNNQSVAQ
+1430 QYRLRAGDNNQSLAQ

-1453 FTPYSTDFKGNISD
+1453 FTPYSTDFKGDISD

-1565 FTRSNGSVTEASDK
+1565 FTRGNGSVMESSDK

-1585 VWGGITL
+1585 AWGGITL

-1918 ADDSTIVTVTAK
+1918 ANDPTIVTVTAK
-1930 QALPYNNS
+1930 QALPYDNS

-2421 DKLKNDYDG
+2421 DKLKKDYDG

-2482 ATIKIRM
+2482 ATVKIRM

-2503 LDGFKIYYVNEG
+2503 LEGFKIYYVNEG

-2620 NGSKVGADATLGTG
+2620 NGNKVGADAPLGTG

-2649 VAVAGDLNGDGSVD
+2649 VAVAGDLNGDGNVD

>member
-38 QEQPAEDIPAETAPV
+38 QEQPAEDTPTETAPV

-83 EPTEMPT
+83 EPTKMPT
-90 LEPTVEPTAE
+90 PEPTVEPTAE

-109 EPAEIA
+109 EPVEIV

-126 AAPTETASPDD
+126 AAPTETAGPDD
-137 ADPETT
+137 ADPDTT

-175 AIHYEKTANTTDVG
+175 AIHYEKTANTTSVG

-221 DKGTGEVET
+221 DRSTGEVET

-253 SYTHAYGTL
+253 SYTHPYGTL
-262 GANVVWDSDEAVT
+262 GANAVWDSDEVVT

-289 TNDEGNLTLD
+289 TNNEVLTLD

-373 IRPNWVD
+373 IGPNWVD

-429 TSDAVIVNLFKEPDD
+429 TSDAVIANLFKEPDD

-503 TGAYDKPFVTNEGAA
+503 TGAYDKPFVTNESAA

-525 GTRLDDTKI
+525 GTWLDDTKI

-564 QAYIL
+564 QAHIV

-574 KYAETAGLTLNV
+574 KYAKTAELTLNV

-592 YFTVL
+592 YFTVF
-597 GDANYLEMC
+597 GDANFFEMC
-606 GADGDDVYELRDD
+606 SADGDDVYELRD
-619 NYNSITW
+619 NSYNTVTW

-816 GTPQIYLNTVSGGMT
+816 GTPHLYTTGNVSWGELKSTDGADASIYT
-831 WPALIRDAGC
+831 D
-841 DLIACS
+841 S
-847 YSSQTSGWSK
+847 YDNRGWSK
-857 VGGTLDTGKG
+857 CGTLDTATGPSAVLNYVDADGKE
-867 PTASLE
+867 T
-873 YLTAEGAT
+873 T
-881 VHVDLTAVYK
+881 VPVQAAYK
-891 PDTDTVNV
+891 PDTDEVNL
-899 KMDPAALPTGHG
+899 KFDYTTLPQG
-911 LDSAQLTVTFPCKEW
+911 LDYSNAQIKITFPCKEYDLIVTYTMGKDW
-926 DLTAS
+926 VGANLNNLTGLGALGLKAGATMLGDLTYYDQS
-931 TSLSREYLSVNA
+931 TSSQQPLPADGWNLTLSQYEYGSA
-943 KPQKGLGELGLTA
+943 KIA
-956 GSTQTFTVTAYDNS
+956 
-970 TSKYIPVSKDQ
+970 
-981 DWTAQILE
+981 
-989 YQYLIELGDGETLDD
+989 LGDGETLDD
-1004 YIKVEMPEDGV
+1004 YIKAELYADGKVRLTV
-1015 LQLTTLKDIT
+1015 LKNIT
-1025 LKNGN
+1025 LTGSSA
-1030 TTVSVTV
+1030 TTVSITL
-1037 EMRNSL
+1037 EGKTRFA
-1043 YRYGVQFSVGAPSVN
+1043 QFSVSFDVGTPSVN
-1058 VSLYTEQGYSPNL
+1058 VNL
-1071 ILRKG
+1071 RTTGSGSATLREG
-1076 ASYTVEPFAWINGQ
+1076 NSFTVEPYVQYNGQ
-1090 STSLRSLGYTK
+1090 QTSFKDLGITNYKYRVMTST
-1101 YKLQVVYIQ
+1101 
-1110 GNYGWGSGT
+1110 YGWNNIRYL
-1119 TKFMSDEEAA
+1119 SDEEVAE
-1129 KYFDFSLKD
+1129 YFDIAEKD
-1138 GVTTITVKE
+1138 GKATITVKK
-1147 VPKFYD
+1147 VPELYRD
-1153 DGNDHTMENCYH
+1153 TGSDIYSQDNCYV
-1165 YGLQVIGEDFDRL
+1165 YG
-1178 SGEYNSDA
+1178 
-1186 QFTMDSVALTLLENG
+1186 FTVESTDGAYVRSSAYYPDLTLNNDGVELELYQDG
-1201 TAVRALPT
+1201 TRVRTLPK
-1209 KAGTYTYQYVS
+1209 KAGTYTYDIRTKN
-1220 GDNNR
+1220 GR
-1225 ELPNV
+1225 ALPTEGKAWV
-1230 GTTTA
+1230 GGNIPNGVTIGIDLATA
-1235 TCYGPEG
+1235 KLTYTVESDLND
-1242 VSVTL
+1242 SVTGVYAFGFL
-1247 DMAKSELTYKVEKDI
+1247 GTK
-1262 GADNTM
+1262 
-1268 DLSASGMLSN
+1268 
-1278 TLGFTLSMP
+1278 LGFSMDSGT
-1287 VGRAKIRLDVFSNS
+1287 GRAMIGLSFFNDGARGASFS
-1301 YGLTKTNN
+1301 KTNN
-1309 KFYLSGCYTDGVYL
+1309 RITVAGYYTNDNVYL
-1323 PKGTLKDE
+1323 AKDALKDE
-1331 NFILSVYADNKTVPI
+1331 GFTFNVFVNGNTVPI
-1346 SQSEYFDATIKDGWL
+1346 EQCEYIGANVKNGILNITFKKDIPDD
-1361 TVTIKK
+1361 VNC
-1367 EPTSANLQITYKDDK
+1367 SLQVSYKDENYETS
-1382 YVTEYARGLYYSS
+1382 YVNSLSYSRSS
-1395 SSDDGNTKQYNVQM
+1395 STTTWYYPIAVNPTTGKQV
-1409 ADAATGEQISTIP
+1409 SVIP
-1422 NGKAGTVA
+1422 NGKAGTTA
-1430 QYRLQAGDNNQSVAQ
+1430 EYTINASGQTKSLAQ
-1445 LMGSDLLG
+1445 LCGKNLTG
-1453 FTPYSTDFKGNISD
+1453 FTIDTNAPINVDD
-1467 YVTTDYNQ
+1467 YVTVSFNNVTSK
-1475 ITGVLTLTWKQP
+1475 LKFEWKQP
-1487 LPLLKEDGTTY
+1487 LPLIDEQTGIAYGYYLNPQTTGSQSVRISNMSLIKVSSELVMNSADGYGTTFYLELRPGSQNNVFVRGYGNIDEGFTYAVKSADGTP
-1498 QYYMRTD
+1498 
-1505 VREGAQNRIYSI
+1505 VGE
-1517 SFVNVYGYLT
+1517 
-1527 FVYPDGSN
+1527 
-1535 KSWNQSLNAGD
+1535 
-1546 EVKAFVSGYSKID
+1546 
-1559 DGVKVL
+1559 
-1565 FTRSNGSVTEASDK
+1565 DK
-1579 IHAENN
+1579 IRMDRND
-1585 VWGGITL
+1585 WGGITITVADDVEPQNFIYTL
-1592 KADSDIEAGHYNYS
+1592 NATLEDGSYAMVVQYGALYIVGDNKVAYTVQADSFGTRTLNGSNSVS
-1606 LYGTLNDG
+1606 LYGG
-1614 AYALNTSSGNSS
+1614 
-1626 FTVNSKGNGKDIQYT
+1626 
-1641 LESEYY
+1641 E
-1647 NTWTLDNNGSYSVIG
+1647 
-1662 GDTMTLRANDPERV
+1662 TMTLRAATDGVKNFTLRNADALSKHINSIRYDNGASTIVWND
-1676 KKFEIVGNL
+1676 VGGEFVMELEATMEDGSKAL
-1685 TLAESVTSEET
+1685 TTV
-1696 TEGTVYT
+1696 TVYLSDSSYYSSSLT
-1703 IQWKDTTS
+1703 
-1711 NSEKMRLKATL
+1711 
-1722 ADGSEA
+1722 
-1728 TTEVT
+1728 
-1733 IHVYHENELAFTNI
+1733 Y
-1747 SFWLEGAT
+1747 WLEGAT
-1755 KAADTSN
+1755 EAAYLFGEST
-1762 LLLSNGVWT
+1762 WT
-1771 VGKSYKVYPHIGKR
+1771 VGKTYKVYPHLGLK
-1785 TLKEAGYTL
+1785 TLKEAGYTI
-1794 KDAWISD
+1794 KDAWLAAND
-1801 NEYYDL
+1801 YYSCTFNAEEGYVL
-1807 SFDAADG
+1807 
-1814 SITFTPLKSYAT
+1814 FTPLKAYAVNN
-1826 RNGESNKYMQFI
+1826 NGYSNKYLSFI
-1838 MTISKNGR
+1838 ITIAKDGQEKSFNETFN
-1846 DSSYN
+1846 Y
-1851 GNLYFGTNVAAGSRS
+1851 GTNVVAGSRS
-1866 TFVNADTMRAVKAI
+1866 NFVNPDTRNVI
-1880 SVSASKPTV
+1880 QSTSLSAAYPSV
-1889 RLKVDEDAGTLKSVE
+1889 RLKVNENKDTIQEITYKTNLPE
-1904 FKSSVPNSLTMVQD
+1904 SLTWVQD
-1918 ADDSTIVTVTAK
+1918 ASDPTIVTLTA
-1930 QALPYNNS
+1930 QHSLPYENA
-1938 YVTAVITRVDGSQSS
+1938 YFAAVITRKDGTQSS
-1953 AYVQLN
+1953 AYVTLS
-1959 WTSSSPYQYLPNGM
+1959 WSSHSYSSYLPNGM
-1973 RMVFGEKGESQDYHE
+1973 EVCFGSKGESQDYE
-1988 FNGTTW
+1988 TWSGSSAMKNDYVGT
-1994 TQSSNSNDPVVKK
+1994 NK
-2007 LYVFFTAYENGVNK
+2007 LYVFFASGNYNSRT
-2021 YYDTLDTVDTLT
+2021 YYDTIDNLDSIK
-2033 VTSSDNTNAMITRQG
+2033 VTSSDDKNAQVLRQG
-2048 SENGTFCFE
+2048 REDGTYFFE
-2057 YQLDLTKLGNY
+2057 YQINY
-2068 TFTATMTATTG
+2068 NELAEYEFTATVTMKNG
-2079 ETYTAVYNLRVCE
+2079 QSFKSIYSFR
-2092 NAVTEV
+2092 VTEDGATETV
-2098 VTVHNTDELQ
+2098 RVTNTDELQ
-2108 RVLTSATLA
+2108 SVLASATLA
-2117 PRTQINMAEGEYI
+2117 PGTWIQVQTGDYEGN
-2130 GDFTMDVPGLRLLGI
+2130 FVVDVPGIRLDGNYSSKPNI
-2145 YQNRPTLKGTIT
+2145 KGTIR
-2157 ATAEHEEVQA
+2157 ATEKNVEVQN
-2167 ISFISPKTGSGTAVT
+2167 INFTSPVEGSGTAISDVREVR
-2182 DALYVSGNI
+2182 YCEI
-2191 FTGYDT
+2191 TGYNEGVVMDRN
-2197 AVELQKDVYNSS
+2197 VVNSR
-2209 NCSVAGNTFEGNNTA
+2209 NCMAYGNNLT
-2224 VSFVGDESYTYIT
+2224 D
-2237 YNTFRN
+2237 N
-2243 NKTALVLEPTST
+2243 NTALVLDGYQRYVYINGNTFLNNKTGVLVAETCNLD
-2255 IYGSYSKIYDATINR
+2255 GSYSSMYGVKVN
-2270 GGMNHNM
+2270 GGTTNHNL
-2277 FFLQGGQ
+2277 FYLNAGQ
-2284 KAVVNQSSNGN
+2284 IAVSNQSNGDTAAN
-2295 TLNMTY
+2295 FTY
-2301 NYFATGADGNYAAAK
+2301 NYFATPK
-2316 PTSSMFDGKVVYVP
+2316 DGKFVDAVPKNDMFEGSVLYVP
-2330 FYETEAM
+2330 FYETPEM
-2337 DAINTDKT
+2337 DTVNTDKS
-2345 LDDLA
+2345 LDDIA
-2350 KANDEDPTKTKA
+2350 KENQEDTTKA

-2372 SNPGGIDSSLT
+2372 STPGGIDSSLT
-2383 LSGSRFEELA
+2383 LSGNKFEELQKESNKA
-2393 KDTQKAESME
+2393 KSME
-2403 VSVKSTSNETDII
+2403 VTVKSTSNETDVI
-2416 WNFEK
+2416 WDFEK
-2421 DKLKNDYDG
+2421 DKLKDDYDG
-2430 SNVNLGVAFSFTDF
+2430 SSVNLGVAFTFTDF
-2444 EQDIVNNVVKK
+2444 EQDIVSNVVSK
-2455 SLDDETTL
+2455 SKEDGTTL
-2463 GSIAYQAMCFSHSG
+2463 NSIAYQAMCFSHSG

-2482 ATIKIRM
+2482 ATVKIRM

-2503 LDGFKIYYVNEG
+2503 LEGFKIYYVNEG

-2620 NGSKVGADATLGTG
+2620 NGNKVGADAPLGTG

>member
-38 QEQPAEDIPAETAPV
+38 QEQPAGDTPAETAPV
-53 ETPTQ
+53 ETPAQ
-58 EATPAPTETP
+58 EATPAPAEETP
-68 VEATPAPTAEPTATP
+68 TPAEETPAPTEEPTTTVEPTATPTTIPAPTATP
-83 EPTEMPT
+83 EPTATPT
-90 LEPTVEPTAE
+90 LSPEPTEV
-100 PTAEPVPTE
+100 
-109 EPAEIA
+109 PAEEELVKIEV
-115 ADAPAEQAAEA
+115 PAEELDEA
-126 AAPTETASPDD
+126 ATPTQTDTPEQP
-137 ADPETT
+137 DPETT
-143 LILYKDPNTGYYFG
+143 LILYKAERESYYYG
-157 KLPVKVSKSGA
+157 KLPVKVGKSGVKEA
-168 KATTDYA
+168 ADYA
-175 AIHYEKTANTTDVG
+175 TVNTTDGYSAKAAV
-189 IVPIG
+189 VPIDG
-194 DDFWVFTNDLSR
+194 DFWVFIKTTSNMESI
-206 NLGYVPK
+206 
-213 CVTYTDPL
+213 TYTDTWRN
-221 DKGTGEVET
+221 DDGTYDSTT
-230 VPLVVSTNDPT
+230 VPIVVSETPAT
-241 DADMPPYMIEPS
+241 DADTPPYMIS
-253 SYTHAYGTL
+253 SNYAYNSF
-262 GANVVWDSDEAVT
+262 GANPDSIYANGDIVQ
-275 YDTDYTVTIISVYG
+275 YDTDYTVSLSP
-289 TNDEGNLTLD
+289 DEYEREYTLD
-299 EVTGLGGVE
+299 YVTGIGGVE
-308 VVSQPTA
+308 VVSQPDENGNIVIRFPSGIKYGTFDYKTGA
-315 NGGKAVIRYPSGV
+315 FQQNGGLCTIAHDAKGAYHYSRQGLVYVPGLYTAYSYV
-328 KYGYIDSNNYIESLA
+328 TSADWA
-343 GLCAVAHND
+343 GLLSENGCQIKFTN
-352 AGKYYYGR
+352 GN
-360 WELQKTPQLYEMP
+360 
-373 IRPNWVD
+373 NW
-380 LLSSEGQHFCDAER
+380 SY
-394 SWSAYGEVE
+394 YGEVE
-403 NVTATLTSSRYPQD
+403 SVRADLVVNNYSEKPEK
-417 DMSDDIAVVYDK
+417 DMSDIVAATYDK
-429 TSDAVIVNLFKEPDD
+429 ENDAVTVRLTQTPETIDSQVWTLYLYAKYTDGGICSAYTTVSKKDLNTQISNWSPSTLGTRAGAATTVDVKYYVGSGDNGSWMPIPNDSSWAWSCNYTSGSFSFDDADVMEYIKPEFTADGKVRFTVLKDFTVSGSYNSIRFKAESDWTRFEITVNIGTPRIYLSTVSSSMTWPVLTSDAGCD
-444 ITSVNWRLSIAVTYK
+444 VT
-459 NGAVCVANSIVG
+459 ACS
-471 KNTELQFTPDEQTLT
+471 
-486 ETTGSTMT
+486 
-494 GTLYAYNSV
+494 
-503 TGAYDKPFVTNEGAA
+503 YDT
-518 INFISSN
+518 
-525 GTRLDDTKI
+525 
-534 ADYIDATFDNTTGKI
+534 
-549 TFTVKQDIPLQDSSN
+549 QDSGW
-564 QAYIL
+564 
-569 FRVTS
+569 S
-574 KYAETAGLTLNV
+574 K
-586 GSIPAP
+586 
-592 YFTVL
+592 F
-597 GDANYLEMC
+597 
-606 GADGDDVYELRDD
+606 
-619 NYNSITW
+619 
-626 SSLGTL
+626 GTP
-632 DTEKGPSA
+632 DTEKGPTA
-640 VLKYDDENGVTH
+640 RLKYWTTDG
-652 EVPVTAT
+652 TAA
-659 YNADKDRVNVKMS
+659 Y
-672 RSDVPPANVDAT
+672 VD
-684 LYITFPCKEYTLS
+684 
-697 TQTGVSRPTLN
+697 
-708 VSLVNKTPASLGV
+708 
-721 KAGATMTAKVA
+721 M
-732 LYNSNTG
+732 
-739 EEIAFPDIGNVL
+739 
-751 WTGKCYDSS
+751 
-760 AGITSDEVLN
+760 
-770 YIRPELSAD
+770 
-779 GKIGFTVLKDIPLT
+779 
-793 EQRTTFYFT
+793 
-802 AKGQLAQF
+802 
-810 RVSVEV
+810 
-816 GTPQIYLNTVSGGMT
+816 
-831 WPALIRDAGC
+831 
-841 DLIACS
+841 
-847 YSSQTSGWSK
+847 
-857 VGGTLDTGKG
+857 
-867 PTASLE
+867 
-873 YLTAEGAT
+873 
-881 VHVDLTAVYK
+881 TAVYK

-899 KMDPAALPTGHG
+899 KVDQEALPEDAN
-911 LDSAQLTVTFPCKEW
+911 LDSAQITVTFPCKEW
-926 DLTAS
+926 DLTANM
-931 TSLSREYLSVNA
+931 TPSREYLSVNT
-943 KPQKGLGELGLTA
+943 KSQKGLGELGLTA
-956 GSTQTFTVTAYDNS
+956 GSTQTFTVTTYDNA
-970 TSKYIPVSKDQ
+970 TSKYIPVSADQ
-981 DWTAQILE
+981 NWTASFSE
-989 YQYLIELGDGETLDD
+989 YQYLIQLGDGETIAD
-1004 YIKVEMPEDGV
+1004 YIKAEMPEDGV

-1030 TTVSVTV
+1030 TSVSVTV

-1043 YRYGVQFSVGAPSVN
+1043 YRYGVQFSVGEPSVN
-1058 VSLYTEQGYSPNL
+1058 VSLYTEQGYSPSL

-1076 ASYTVEPFAWINGQ
+1076 ASYTVEPFTWYGGQ
-1090 STSLRSLGYTK
+1090 NTSLRSLGYTK

-1110 GNYGWGSGT
+1110 GNHGWGAGT

-1153 DGNDHTMENCYH
+1153 DGSDHTMENCYH

-1430 QYRLQAGDNNQSVAQ
+1430 QYRLRAGDNNQSLAR

-1453 FTPYSTDFKGNISD
+1453 FTPYSTDFKGDISD

-1565 FTRSNGSVTEASDK
+1565 FTHSNGSVTEASDK

-1918 ADDSTIVTVTAK
+1918 ANDPTIVTVTAK
-1930 QALPYNNS
+1930 QALPYDNS

-1994 TQSSNSNDPVVKK
+1994 TQSSNSTDPVVKK
-2007 LYVFFTAYENGVNK
+2007 LYVFFTTYANGATK

-2033 VTSSDNTNAMITRQG
+2033 VTSSDNTNAMVTRQG
-2048 SENGTFCFE
+2048 RENGTYFFE
-2057 YQLDLTKLGNY
+2057 YQLDLAKLGNY

-2079 ETYTAVYNLRVCE
+2079 ETYTAQFELRVCE

-2098 VTVHNTDELQ
+2098 VTVHNTNELQ

-2117 PRTQINMAEGEYI
+2117 PRTQINMAEGEYN
-2130 GDFTMDVPGLRLLGI
+2130 GDFTMDVPGLRLLGS

-2167 ISFISPKTGSGTAVT
+2167 INFVSPKTGSGTAVT

-2224 VSFVGDESYTYIT
+2224 VSFVGGESYTYIT

-2243 NKTALVLEPTST
+2243 NKTGVIFKPTST

-2277 FFLQGGQ
+2277 FFLQGSQ
-2284 KAVVNQSSNGN
+2284 KAVVNQSSNDN

-2301 NYFATGADGNYAAAK
+2301 NYFATGADDSYAAAK
-2316 PTSSMFDGKVVYVP
+2316 PTSNMFEGKVVYVP

-2403 VSVKSTSNETDII
+2403 VTVKSTSNETDVI
-2416 WNFEK
+2416 WDFEK
-2421 DKLKNDYDG
+2421 DKLKDDYDG
-2430 SNVNLGVAFSFTDF
+2430 SSVNLGVAFTFTDF
-2444 EQDIVNNVVKK
+2444 EQDIVSNVVSK
-2455 SLDDETTL
+2455 SKEDGTTL
-2463 GSIAYQAMCFSHSG
+2463 NSIAYQAMCFSHSG

-2482 ATIKIRM
+2482 ATVKIRM

-2608 YLSGGSMTVLDT
+2608 YLSGGSMTVLDA
-2620 NGSKVGADATLGTG
+2620 NGNKIDADAPLGTG

>member
-12 AMVASMMAPVAY
+12 AMVASMMVPVAY

-38 QEQPAEDIPAETAPV
+38 QEQPAEDTPAETAPV

-83 EPTEMPT
+83 EPTA
-90 LEPTVEPTAE
+90 EPTPEPTAE
-100 PTAEPVPTE
+100 PTPEPMADPTAEPTSEPELAE
-109 EPAEIA
+109 EPVVQVTA
-115 ADAPAEQAAEA
+115 APAEQAN
-126 AAPTETASPDD
+126 ASIASDQSN
-137 ADPETT
+137 PETM
-143 LILYKDPNTGYYFG
+143 LILYKAEGESNYYYG
-157 KLPVKVSKSGA
+157 KLPVKVGKSGVKEA
-168 KATTDYA
+168 ADGATVKIDGYGPNTA
-175 AIHYEKTANTTDVG
+175 AV
-189 IVPIG
+189 VPIDG
-194 DDFWVFTNDLSR
+194 DFWVFFSTTSAMESI
-206 NLGYVPK
+206 
-213 CVTYTDPL
+213 TYTDTWRN
-221 DKGTGEVET
+221 DDGTYDSTT
-230 VPLVVSTNDPT
+230 VPVVVSETPAT
-241 DADMPPYMIEPS
+241 DADIPPYAIAPEWMFS
-253 SYTHAYGTL
+253 SFGL
-262 GANVVWDSDEAVT
+262 NPEDSNFPEIVQ
-275 YDTDYTVTIISVYG
+275 YDTDYKLHLNPGY
-289 TNDEGNLTLD
+289 TLD
-299 EVTGLGGVE
+299 YVTGMGGVK
-308 VVSQPTA
+308 VVSQPDE
-315 NGGKAVIRYPSGV
+315 NNDIVIRFPSGI
-328 KYGYIDSNNYIESLA
+328 KYGTFGYKDGSWQQNA
-343 GLCAVAHND
+343 GLCAIAHD
-352 AGKYYYGR
+352 DDGKYHYARQG
-360 WELQKTPQLYEMP
+360 LGCVPGLYSA
-373 IRPNWVD
+373 RTTSADWAS
-380 LLSSEGQHFCDAER
+380 LLSENGWQSKLTYGHN
-394 SWSAYGEVE
+394 WSDYGEVE
-403 NVTATLTSSRYPQD
+403 SIRTDLVVYGNPEK
-417 DMSDDIAVVYDK
+417 DMSDIVAATYDK
-429 TSDAVIVNLFKEPDD
+429 ENDT
-444 ITSVNWRLSIAVTYK
+444 VTVK
-459 NGAVCVANSIVG
+459 L
-471 KNTELQFTPDEQTLT
+471 TQTP
-486 ETTGSTMT
+486 ETIDSQVW
-494 GTLYAYNSV
+494 TLYLYA
-503 TGAYDKPFVTNEGAA
+503 
-518 INFISSN
+518 
-525 GTRLDDTKI
+525 
-534 ADYIDATFDNTTGKI
+534 
-549 TFTVKQDIPLQDSSN
+549 
-564 QAYIL
+564 
-569 FRVTS
+569 
-574 KYAETAGLTLNV
+574 KYADGGICQVSTQVSKKDLNTQI
-586 GSIPAP
+586 SNWTTP
-592 YFTVL
+592 T
-597 GDANYLEMC
+597 
-606 GADGDDVYELRDD
+606 
-619 NYNSITW
+619 
-626 SSLGTL
+626 LGT
-632 DTEKGPSA
+632 
-640 VLKYDDENGVTH
+640 
-652 EVPVTAT
+652 
-659 YNADKDRVNVKMS
+659 
-672 RSDVPPANVDAT
+672 
-684 LYITFPCKEYTLS
+684 
-697 TQTGVSRPTLN
+697 
-708 VSLVNKTPASLGV
+708 
-721 KAGATMTAKVA
+721 KAGATTTADAKYYVG
-732 LYNSNTG
+732 SG
-739 EEIAFPDIGNVL
+739 DDGNWVPIQN
-751 WTGKCYDSS
+751 DSS
-760 AGITSDEVLN
+760 WMWFCN
-770 YIRPELSAD
+770 YASGLFSFDSADVMEYIKPEFTED
-779 GKIGFTVLKDIPLT
+779 GKIRFTVLKD
-793 EQRTTFYFT
+793 FT
-802 AKGQLAQF
+802 ASGNYNTIQF
-810 RVSVEV
+810 RAESNWSRFSITVAV
-816 GTPQIYLNTVSGGMT
+816 GTPQIYLSTVSGGMT
-831 WPALIRDAGC
+831 WPALISDAGC

-847 YSSQTSGWSK
+847 YNSQDSGWSK
-857 VGGTLDTGKG
+857 VGGTLDTEKG

-873 YLTAEGAT
+873 YLTAEGTT

-981 DWTAQILE
+981 NWTAQILE

-1030 TTVSVTV
+1030 TSVSVTV

-1043 YRYGVQFSVGAPSVN
+1043 YRYGVQFSVGEPSVN

-1076 ASYTVEPFAWINGQ
+1076 ASYTVEPFVWNSGQ
-1090 STSLRSLGYTK
+1090 TTSLRSLGYTK

-1138 GVTTITVKE
+1138 GVTTITVKA

-1153 DGNDHTMENCYH
+1153 DGSDHTMENCYH

-1309 KFYLSGCYTDGVYL
+1309 KFYLSGYYTDGVYL

-1382 YVTEYARGLYYSS
+1382 YMTEYAQGLYYSS
-1395 SSDDGNTKQYNVQM
+1395 SSDDGNTKQYDVKVI
-1409 ADAATGEQISTIP
+1409 DVVTGERISTIP
-1422 NGKAGTVA
+1422 NGKDGTVA

-1498 QYYMRTD
+1498 QYYMTTN
-1505 VREGAQNRIYSI
+1505 VREGAQNRIYSL

-1527 FVYPDGSN
+1527 FVYPDGSS

-1565 FTRSNGSVTEASDK
+1565 FTRGNGSAMESSDK

-1585 VWGGITL
+1585 AWGGITL
-1592 KADSDIEAGHYNYS
+1592 KVDSDIEAGHYNYS

-1614 AYALNTSSGNSS
+1614 AYALGSGGGNS

-1641 LESEYY
+1641 LNSEYY
-1647 NTWTLDNNGSYSVIG
+1647 NTWTLDNNGSYSVCG
-1662 GDTMTLRANDPERV
+1662 GDTMTLRTNDPGRV

-1696 TEGTVYT
+1696 AEGTVYT
-1703 IQWKDTTS
+1703 IKWKDTDS
-1711 NSEKMRLKATL
+1711 SEKMRLKATL

-1747 SFWLEGAT
+1747 TFWLEGAT
-1755 KAADTSN
+1755 EAADTATTM
-1762 LLLSNGVWT
+1762 LDTGVWT
-1771 VGKSYKVYPHIGKR
+1771 VGKSYKFYVHVGKR

-1794 KDAWISD
+1794 KDVWTND

-1807 SFDAADG
+1807 SFDSADG
-1814 SITFTPLKSYAT
+1814 SFTLTPLKSYAT
-1826 RNGESNKYMQFI
+1826 RNGEPNKYMKFV
-1838 MTISKNGR
+1838 MTVSRNGH

-1851 GNLYFGTNVAAGSRS
+1851 TNLYFGTNVVAGSRS
-1866 TFVNADTMRAVKAI
+1866 TFVNADTMKAAQAI

-1889 RLKVDEDAGTLKSVE
+1889 RLKVDEDAGTLKSVK
-1904 FKSSVPNSLTMVQD
+1904 FKSSVPNSMTMVQD
-1918 ADDSTIVTVTAK
+1918 ANDPTIVTVTAK
-1930 QALPYNNS
+1930 QALPYNDS

-1959 WTSSSPYQYLPNGM
+1959 WTSNSPYQYLPNGI

-2048 SENGTFCFE
+2048 SENGTFFFE

-2117 PRTQINMAEGEYI
+2117 PHTQINMAEGEYI

-2243 NKTALVLEPTST
+2243 NKAALILEPTST

-2270 GGMNHNM
+2270 GGMNHNK
-2277 FFLQGGQ
+2277 FFLQDGQ

-2301 NYFATGADGNYAAAK
+2301 NYFATGADGSYAAAK

-2403 VSVKSTSNETDII
+2403 VSVKSTSNETDVI
-2416 WNFEK
+2416 WDFEK
-2421 DKLKNDYDG
+2421 DKLKDDYDG
-2430 SNVNLGVAFSFTDF
+2430 SSVNLGVAFTFTDF
-2444 EQDIVNNVVKK
+2444 EQDIVSNVVSK
-2455 SLDDETTL
+2455 SKEDGTTL
-2463 GSIAYQAMCFSHSG
+2463 NSIAYQAMCFSHSG

-2482 ATIKIRM
+2482 ATVKIRM

-2503 LDGFKIYYVNEG
+2503 LEGFKIYYVNEG

-2581 ELTQPDGAVLRLLS
+2581 ELTQPDGTVLRLLS

-2620 NGSKVGADATLGTG
+2620 NGNKVGADAPLGTG
-2634 YTIGLGADGKTGGVT
+2634 YTIGLGADGKTGGVI

-2702 VLLRRYLLSMTNTM
+2702 VLLRRYLLSMTKTM

>member
-38 QEQPAEDIPAETAPV
+38 QEQPAEDTPAETAPV

-68 VEATPAPTAEPTATP
+68 VEATPAPTAEPAATP

-90 LEPTVEPTAE
+90 PEPTVEPTTE

-109 EPAEIA
+109 EPVEIV

-126 AAPTETASPDD
+126 AAPTETAGPDD

-168 KATTDYA
+168 KATTDCA

-194 DDFWVFTNDLSR
+194 DDFWVFTKDLSR

-221 DKGTGEVET
+221 DKSTGEVET

-262 GANVVWDSDEAVT
+262 GTNVLWDSDEAVT
-275 YDTDYTVTIISVYG
+275 YDTDYTVTISVYG

-299 EVTGLGGVE
+299 KVTGLGGVE
-308 VVSQPTA
+308 VVSQPAA
-315 NGGKAVIRYPSGV
+315 NGGKAAIRYPSDV

-343 GLCAVAHND
+343 GLCVVAHND

-360 WELQKTPQLYEMP
+360 CELQKTPQLYEMP
-373 IRPNWVD
+373 IGPNWGD

-417 DMSDDIAVVYDK
+417 DMSDNIAVVYDK

-444 ITSVNWRLSIAVTYK
+444 ITSINWRLAITVTYK
-459 NGAVCVANSIVG
+459 NGTVCVANSIVT
-471 KNTELQFTPDEQTLT
+471 KKREYQFAPDEQTLT

-503 TGAYDKPFVTNEGAA
+503 TGAYDKPFVTNESAA

-525 GTRLDDTKI
+525 GTWLDDTKI

-549 TFTVKQDIPLQDSSN
+549 TFTVKQDIPLQNSSS

-569 FRVTS
+569 FSLTS
-574 KYAETAGLTLNV
+574 KYVETAGYMLNV
-586 GSIPAP
+586 GSVPAP
-592 YFTVL
+592 NFTVF
-597 GDANYLEMC
+597 GEANFFEMC
-606 GADGDDVYELRDD
+606 SEDGDDIYELRD
-619 NYNSITW
+619 NSYNTVTW

-640 VLKYDDENGVTH
+640 VLKYNDEDGVAH
-652 EVPVTAT
+652 EAPVTAT
-659 YNADKDRVNVKMS
+659 YNAETDRVNVKMS
-672 RSDVPPANVDAT
+672 RSDVPAANVNAA

-721 KAGATMTAKVA
+721 KAGAVMTAKVA
-732 LYNSNTG
+732 LYNGNTG

-751 WTGKCYDSS
+751 WTGECYDSN
-760 AGITSDEVLN
+760 AGIARDEVLN
-770 YIRPELSAD
+770 YIRPELAAD
-779 GKIGFTVLKDIPLT
+779 GKISFTVLKDIPLT

-810 RVSVEV
+810 GVSVEV

-831 WPALIRDAGC
+831 WPALISDAGC

-857 VGGTLDTGKG
+857 VGGTLDTEKG

-873 YLTAEGAT
+873 YLTAEGTT

-926 DLTAS
+926 DLTANM
-931 TSLSREYLSVNA
+931 TPSREYLSVNT
-943 KPQKGLGELGLTA
+943 KSQKGLGELGLTA
-956 GSTQTFTVTAYDNS
+956 GSTQTFTVTTYDNA
-970 TSKYIPVSKDQ
+970 TSKYIPVSADQ
-981 DWTAQILE
+981 NWTASFSE
-989 YQYLIELGDGETLDD
+989 YQYLIELGDGETIAD
-1004 YIKVEMPEDGV
+1004 YIKAEMPEDGV

-1030 TTVSVTV
+1030 TSVSVTV

-1043 YRYGVQFSVGAPSVN
+1043 YRYGVQFSVGEPSVN
-1058 VSLYTEQGYSPNL
+1058 VSLYTEQGYSPSL

-1076 ASYTVEPFAWINGQ
+1076 ASYTVEPFTWINGQ

-1110 GNYGWGSGT
+1110 GNHGWGAGT

-1153 DGNDHTMENCYH
+1153 DGSDHTMENCYH

-1178 SGEYNSDA
+1178 SDEYNSDA

-1201 TAVRALPT
+1201 TAVRTLPT

-1220 GDNNR
+1220 GDDSR

-1287 VGRAKIRLDVFSNS
+1287 VGRAKIRLDMFSNS

-1346 SQSEYFDATIKDGWL
+1346 SQSKYFDATIKDGWL

-1430 QYRLQAGDNNQSVAQ
+1430 QYRLRAGDNNQSLAQ

-1453 FTPYSTDFKGNISD
+1453 FTPYSTDFKGDISD

-1614 AYALNTSSGNSS
+1614 AYALNTSNGNSS

-1762 LLLSNGVWT
+1762 LLLNNGVWT

-1794 KDAWISD
+1794 KDAWVSD
-1801 NEYYDL
+1801 NEYYDI
-1807 SFDAADG
+1807 SFDSADG
-1814 SITFTPLKSYAT
+1814 SFTFTPLKSYAT
-1826 RNGESNKYMQFI
+1826 RNGESNKYTQFV

-1846 DSSYN
+1846 DSSFN
-1851 GNLYFGTNVAAGSRS
+1851 TNLYYGTIVAAGDRS
-1866 TFVNADTMRAVKAI
+1866 AFVDADTMKGLRTVT
-1880 SVSASKPTV
+1880 VSASKPTV

-1918 ADDSTIVTVTAK
+1918 ANDPTIVTVTAK
-1930 QALPYNNS
+1930 QALPYDNS

-1994 TQSSNSNDPVVKK
+1994 TQSSNSTDPVVKK
-2007 LYVFFTAYENGVNK
+2007 LYVFFTTYANGATK

-2033 VTSSDNTNAMITRQG
+2033 VTSSDNTNAMVTRQG
-2048 SENGTFCFE
+2048 RENGTYFFE
-2057 YQLDLTKLGNY
+2057 YQLDLAKLGNY

-2079 ETYTAVYNLRVCE
+2079 ETYTAQFELRVCE

-2098 VTVHNTDELQ
+2098 VTVHNTNELQ

-2117 PRTQINMAEGEYI
+2117 PRTQINMAEGEYN
-2130 GDFTMDVPGLRLLGI
+2130 GDFTMDVPGLRLLGS

-2167 ISFISPKTGSGTAVT
+2167 INFVSPKTGSGTAVT

-2224 VSFVGDESYTYIT
+2224 VSFVGGESYTYIT

-2243 NKTALVLEPTST
+2243 NKTGVIFKPTST

-2277 FFLQGGQ
+2277 FFLQGSQ
-2284 KAVVNQSSNGN
+2284 KAVVNQSSNDN

-2301 NYFATGADGNYAAAK
+2301 NYFATGADDSYAAAK
-2316 PTSSMFDGKVVYVP
+2316 PTSNMFEGKVVYVP

-2403 VSVKSTSNETDII
+2403 VTVKSTSNETDVI
-2416 WNFEK
+2416 WDFEK
-2421 DKLKNDYDG
+2421 DKLKDDYDG
-2430 SNVNLGVAFSFTDF
+2430 SSVNLGVAFTFTDF
-2444 EQDIVNNVVKK
+2444 EQDIVSNVVSK
-2455 SLDDETTL
+2455 SKEDGTTL
-2463 GSIAYQAMCFSHSG
+2463 NSIAYQAMCFSHSG

-2482 ATIKIRM
+2482 ATVKIRM

-2608 YLSGGSMTVLDT
+2608 YLSGGSMTVLDA
-2620 NGSKVGADATLGTG
+2620 NGNKIDADAPLGTG

>member
-38 QEQPAEDIPAETAPV
+38 QEQPAEDTPAETVPE

-58 EATPAPTETP
+58 EATPVPTE
-68 VEATPAPTAEPTATP
+68 TPAPTAEPTATP

-90 LEPTVEPTAE
+90 PEPTVEPAAE

-109 EPAEIA
+109 EPVEIV

-126 AAPTETASPDD
+126 ATPTETASPDD

-175 AIHYEKTANTTDVG
+175 AIHYEKTANATGVG

-194 DDFWVFTNDLSR
+194 NDFWVFTKDLSR

-213 CVTYTDPL
+213 YVTYTDPL
-221 DKGTGEVET
+221 DKSTGKVET
-230 VPLVVSTNDPT
+230 VPLVVSESDPT

-253 SYTHAYGTL
+253 SYTHPYGTL
-262 GANVVWDSDEAVT
+262 DLGVFWDSDEIT
-275 YDTDYTVTIISVYG
+275 NYDTDYTITITAYG
-289 TNDEGNLTLD
+289 TNGEGILTLD
-299 EVTGLGGVE
+299 RVTGMGGVE

-328 KYGYIDSNNYIESLA
+328 KYGYIDNDNNDIESLA
-343 GLCAVAHND
+343 GLCVVAHND
-352 AGKYYYGR
+352 AGKYYYVR
-360 WELQKTPQLYEMP
+360 ASLREVPQLYEMP
-373 IRPNWVD
+373 IGPNWVD

-444 ITSVNWRLSIAVTYK
+444 ITSINWRLAITVTYK
-459 NGAVCVANSIVG
+459 NGTVCVANSIVT
-471 KNTELQFTPDEQTLT
+471 KKREYQFAPDEQTLT

-503 TGAYDKPFVTNEGAA
+503 TGAYDKPFVTNESAA

-525 GTRLDDTKI
+525 GTWLDDTKI

-549 TFTVKQDIPLQDSSN
+549 TFTVKQDIPLQNSSS

-569 FRVTS
+569 FSLTS
-574 KYAETAGLTLNV
+574 KYVETAGYMLNV
-586 GSIPAP
+586 GSVPAP
-592 YFTVL
+592 NFTVF
-597 GDANYLEMC
+597 GEANFFEMC
-606 GADGDDVYELRDD
+606 SEDGDDIYELRD
-619 NYNSITW
+619 NSYNTVTW

-632 DTEKGPSA
+632 DTKKGPSA
-640 VLKYDDENGVTH
+640 VLKYDDEDGVAH
-652 EVPVTAT
+652 EAPVTAT
-659 YNADKDRVNVKMS
+659 YNAETDRVNVKMS
-672 RSDVPPANVDAT
+672 RSDVPAANVNAV

-721 KAGATMTAKVA
+721 KAGAVMTAKVA
-732 LYNSNTG
+732 LYNGNTG

-751 WTGKCYDSS
+751 WTGECYDGN
-760 AGITSDEVLN
+760 AGIARDEVLN
-770 YIRPELSAD
+770 YIRPELEAD
-779 GKIGFTVLKDIPLT
+779 GKISFTVLKDIPLT
-793 EQRTTFYFT
+793 EQRTTFYFS

-810 RVSVEV
+810 GVSVEV

-831 WPALIRDAGC
+831 WPALISDAGC

-857 VGGTLDTGKG
+857 VGGTLDTEKG

-873 YLTAEGAT
+873 YLTAEGTT

-931 TSLSREYLSVNA
+931 TSPSREYLRVNA

-970 TSKYIPVSKDQ
+970 TSKYIPISKDQ
-981 DWTAQILE
+981 DWAASISD
-989 YQYLIELGDGETLDD
+989 YQYLIQLGDGETLDD

-1030 TTVSVTV
+1030 STANVNIT
-1037 EMRNSL
+1037 MRNAF
-1043 YRYGVQFSVGAPSVN
+1043 YQYGVQFSVGEPSVN
-1058 VSLYTEQGYSPNL
+1058 VSLYTEQGYSPSL

-1076 ASYTVEPFAWINGQ
+1076 ASYTVEPFTWINGQ

-1110 GNYGWGSGT
+1110 GNHGWGAGT

-1153 DGNDHTMENCYH
+1153 DGSDHTMENCYH

-1178 SGEYNSDA
+1178 SDEYNSDA

-1220 GDNNR
+1220 GDDSR

-1287 VGRAKIRLDVFSNS
+1287 VGRAKIRLDMFSNS

-1382 YVTEYARGLYYSS
+1382 YVTEYARSLYYSS

-1430 QYRLQAGDNNQSVAQ
+1430 QYRLRAGDNNQSLAQ

-1453 FTPYSTDFKGNISD
+1453 FTPYSTDFKGDISD

-1546 EVKAFVSGYSKID
+1546 EVKAFVSGFSKID
-1559 DGVKVL
+1559 DGVKAW
-1565 FTRSNGSVTEASDK
+1565 FKRNNGSVFESSDK
-1579 IHAENN
+1579 IHVENN

-1592 KADSDIEAGHYNYS
+1592 KADSDIEAGHYIYS
-1606 LYGTLNDG
+1606 LCGTLNDG
-1614 AYALNTSSGNSS
+1614 AYALSTSSSNSS
-1626 FTVNSKGNGKDIQYT
+1626 FTVYSKGNGKDIQYT
-1641 LESEYY
+1641 LDSEYY
-1647 NTWTLDNNGSYSVIG
+1647 DTWTLDNNGSYSVCG
-1662 GDTMTLRANDPERV
+1662 GDTMTLRANDPGRV

-1703 IQWKDTTS
+1703 IKWKDTDS
-1711 NSEKMRLKATL
+1711 SEKMRLKATL

-1733 IHVYHENELAFTNI
+1733 IHVYHENELNYTNI
-1747 SFWLEGAT
+1747 SYWLEGAT

-1762 LLLSNGVWT
+1762 LVLNNGVWT

-1794 KDAWISD
+1794 KDAWVSD
-1801 NEYYDL
+1801 NEYYDI
-1807 SFDAADG
+1807 SFDSADG
-1814 SITFTPLKSYAT
+1814 SFTFTPLKSYAT
-1826 RNGESNKYMQFI
+1826 RNGESNKYTQFV

-1846 DSSYN
+1846 DSSFST
-1851 GNLYFGTNVAAGSRS
+1851 NLYYGTIVAAGDRS
-1866 TFVNADTMRAVKAI
+1866 AFVDADTMKGLRTVT
-1880 SVSASKPTV
+1880 VSASKPTV

-1918 ADDSTIVTVTAK
+1918 ANDPTIVTVTAK
-1930 QALPYNNS
+1930 QALPYDNS

-1953 AYVQLN
+1953 AYIQLN
-1959 WTSSSPYQYLPNGM
+1959 WTSNSPYQYLPNGI

-1994 TQSSNSNDPVVKK
+1994 AQSSNSNVTVVKK
-2007 LYVFFTAYENGVNK
+2007 LYVFFTAYENGANK

-2033 VTSSDNTNAMITRQG
+2033 VTSSDNTNAMVTRQG
-2048 SENGTFCFE
+2048 SENGTYFFE
-2057 YQLDLTKLGNY
+2057 YQLDLAKLGNY

-2079 ETYTAVYNLRVCE
+2079 ETYTAKFELRVCE

-2098 VTVHNTDELQ
+2098 VMVHNSDELQ

-2117 PRTQINMAEGEYI
+2117 PRTQINMAEGEYS
-2130 GDFTMDVPGLRLLGI
+2130 GDFTMDVPGLLLLGS

-2157 ATAEHEEVQA
+2157 AKAEHEDVQA
-2167 ISFISPKTGSGTAVT
+2167 ISFISPKTGSSTAVT
-2182 DALYVSGNI
+2182 DALYVRGST

-2209 NCSVAGNTFEGNNTA
+2209 NCSVTGNTFEGNNTA

-2243 NKTALVLEPTST
+2243 NKTGVIFKPTST

-2277 FFLQGGQ
+2277 FFLQGSQ
-2284 KAVVNQSSNGN
+2284 KAVVNQSSNDN

-2301 NYFATGADGNYAAAK
+2301 NYFATGADGNYTAAK
-2316 PTSSMFDGKVVYVP
+2316 PTSSMFEGKVVYVP

-2350 KANDEDPTKTKA
+2350 KENAEDPTKTKA

-2393 KDTQKAESME
+2393 QDTQKAESME
-2403 VSVKSTSNETDII
+2403 VTVKSTSNETDVI
-2416 WNFEK
+2416 WDFEK
-2421 DKLKNDYDG
+2421 DKLKDDYDG
-2430 SNVNLGVAFSFTDF
+2430 SSVNLGVAFTFTDF
-2444 EQDIVNNVVKK
+2444 EQDIVSNVVSK
-2455 SLDDETTL
+2455 SKEDGTTL
-2463 GSIAYQAMCFSHSG
+2463 NSIAYQAMCFSHSG

-2482 ATIKIRM
+2482 ATVKIRM

-2555 TPEDLNEAISGL
+2555 TPEDLSEAISGL

-2608 YLSGGSMTVLDT
+2608 YLSGGSMTVLDA
-2620 NGSKVGADATLGTG
+2620 NGSKIDADAPLGTG

-2681 QVQLKA
+2681 PVQLKA

-2702 VLLRRYLLSMTNTM
+2702 VLLRRYLSSMTNTL

>member
-1 MKRLLSMILAA
+1 MKRLLSMVLAA
-12 AMVASMMAPVAY
+12 AMVAGMMSPVVY
-24 ADDTLPITEPTATV
+24 ADETLPVTEPAAVV
-38 QEQPAEDIPAETAPV
+38 QEQPAEETPAETEPAA
-53 ETPTQ
+53 EPTQ
-58 EATPAPTETP
+58 EETPAPAEETPAPTEEPTP
-68 VEATPAPTAEPTATP
+68 TPTAEPTATP
-83 EPTEMPT
+83 TAMPT
-90 LEPTVEPTAE
+90 PEPTVTPEPTAE
-100 PTAEPVPTE
+100 PTLTPEPTQAPEETPAEEPTE
-109 EPAEIA
+109 TE
-115 ADAPAEQAAEA
+115 APAEELDEA
-126 AAPTETASPDD
+126 ATPTPTATPEQP
-137 ADPETT
+137 DPETT
-143 LILYKDPNTGYYFG
+143 LILYKAEGESYYYYG
-157 KLPVKVSKSGA
+157 KLPVKVGKSGVKEA
-168 KATTDYA
+168 ADYA
-175 AIHYEKTANTTDVG
+175 TVNTTDGYSATAVV
-189 IVPIG
+189 VPIDG
-194 DDFWVFTNDLSR
+194 DFWVFFSTSNNMESI
-206 NLGYVPK
+206 
-213 CVTYTDPL
+213 TYTDTWRN
-221 DKGTGEVET
+221 DDGTYDSTT
-230 VPLVVSTNDPT
+230 VPAVVSETPAT
-241 DADMPPYMIEPS
+241 DADKPPYMISP
-253 SYTHAYGTL
+253 SYTYNSFGL
-262 GANVVWDSDEAVT
+262 RQDDSNLPEIIQ
-275 YDTDYTVTIISVYG
+275 YDTDYKIHLNPGY
-289 TNDEGNLTLD
+289 TLD
-299 EVTGLGGVE
+299 YVTGMGGVE
-308 VVSQPTA
+308 VVSQLDE
-315 NGGKAVIRYPSGV
+315 NNDIVIRFPSGI
-328 KYGYIDSNNYIESLA
+328 KYGTFGYKNGSWQQNA
-343 GLCAVAHND
+343 GLCAIAHDDNGECRYTRE
-352 AGKYYYGR
+352 ALGR
-360 WELQKTPQLYEMP
+360 VPGLYSMSMTSAD
-373 IRPNWVD
+373 WAS
-380 LLSSEGQHFCDAER
+380 LLSENGWQSKLTYGHD
-394 SWSAYGEVE
+394 WSDYGEVE
-403 NVTATLTSSRYPQD
+403 SIRADLVVNNYSEKPEKDLSDIVAAT
-417 DMSDDIAVVYDK
+417 YDK
-429 TSDAVIVNLFKEPDD
+429 ETDTVTVKLTQTPETIDSQVWTLYLYAKYTDGGICSANTTVSKKDLNTQI
-444 ITSVNWRLSIAVTYK
+444 SNWSPSTLGTRAGAVTTVDVNYYVE
-459 NGAVCVANSIVG
+459 NGDS
-471 KNTELQFTPDEQTLT
+471 
-486 ETTGSTMT
+486 GSW
-494 GTLYAYNSV
+494 V
-503 TGAYDKPFVTNEGAA
+503 P
-518 INFISSN
+518 
-525 GTRLDDTKI
+525 
-534 ADYIDATFDNTTGKI
+534 
-549 TFTVKQDIPLQDSSN
+549 IPNDSSWTWTCN
-564 QAYIL
+564 YTSGGFSFDYSDTMEYINP
-569 FRVTS
+569 
-574 KYAETAGLTLNV
+574 E
-586 GSIPAP
+586 
-592 YFTVL
+592 FT
-597 GDANYLEMC
+597 
-606 GADGDDVYELRDD
+606 
-619 NYNSITW
+619 
-626 SSLGTL
+626 
-632 DTEKGPSA
+632 
-640 VLKYDDENGVTH
+640 
-652 EVPVTAT
+652 
-659 YNADKDRVNVKMS
+659 
-672 RSDVPPANVDAT
+672 
-684 LYITFPCKEYTLS
+684 
-697 TQTGVSRPTLN
+697 
-708 VSLVNKTPASLGV
+708 
-721 KAGATMTAKVA
+721 
-732 LYNSNTG
+732 
-739 EEIAFPDIGNVL
+739 
-751 WTGKCYDSS
+751 
-760 AGITSDEVLN
+760 
-770 YIRPELSAD
+770 AD
-779 GKIGFTVLKDIPLT
+779 GKVRFMVLKD
-793 EQRTTFYFT
+793 FT
-802 AKGQLAQF
+802 VSGSYSSIQF
-810 RVSVEV
+810 QAESDYARFSINVDV
-816 GTPQIYLNTVSGGMT
+816 GTPQIYLRTIMT
-831 WPALIRDAGC
+831 WPMLISDEGC
-841 DLIACS
+841 DVSVGS
-847 YSSQTSGWSK
+847 YSSQDSGWSK
-857 VGGTLDTGKG
+857 VGGTLDTEKG
-867 PTASLE
+867 PAASLKYWTDE
-873 YLTAEGAT
+873 GTA
-881 VHVDLTAVYK
+881 VDVDLTAVYE

-911 LDSAQLTVTFPCKEW
+911 LDSAQVTVTFPCKEW
-926 DLTAS
+926 DLTAN
-931 TSLSREYLSVNA
+931 TSVSREYMSVNA
-943 KPQKGLGELGLTA
+943 KSQKGLGELGLTA
-956 GSTQTFTVTAYDNS
+956 GSTQTFTVTTYDNA
-970 TSKYIPVSKDQ
+970 TSKYIPVSADQ
-981 DWTAQILE
+981 NWKASFSD
-989 YQYLIELGDGETLDD
+989 YRYLIQLGDGETIAD
-1004 YIKVEMPEDGV
+1004 YIKAEMTEDGI

-1030 TTVSVTV
+1030 TSVSVNV
-1037 EMRNSL
+1037 EMSNSL
-1043 YRYGVQFSVGAPSVN
+1043 YRYGVQFSVGKPSVN
-1058 VSLYTEQGYSPNL
+1058 VSLCTEQGNTPSL

-1076 ASYTVEPFAWINGQ
+1076 ASYTVEPFTWFGGER
-1090 STSLRSLGYTK
+1090 SSLRNLGYTK

-1110 GNYGWGSGT
+1110 GNHGWGSST

-1153 DGNDHTMENCYH
+1153 DGSDHTMENCYH
-1165 YGLQVIGEDFDRL
+1165 YGLQVIGEDYNRSND
-1178 SGEYNSDA
+1178 EYSSDA
-1186 QFTMDSVALTLLENG
+1186 QFTMDSVVLTLLENG

-1220 GDNNR
+1220 SNNNR

-1235 TCYGPEG
+1235 TCYGPKG

-1262 GADNTM
+1262 STDSTTS
-1268 DLSASGMLSN
+1268 LTASGMLSDA
-1278 TLGFTLSMP
+1278 LGFSLNLP
-1287 VGRAKIRLDVFSNS
+1287 VGRAKIQVDTFSNS
-1301 YGLTKTNN
+1301 YNLTKTNN
-1309 KFYLSGCYTDGVYL
+1309 KFYLSGRYTDGVYL

-1331 NFILSVYADNKTVPI
+1331 NFILAVYADGKTVPI

-1382 YVTEYARGLYYSS
+1382 YATEYAQSLYYWS
-1395 SSDDGNTKQYNVQM
+1395 SSDNGNTKQYDVQM
-1409 ADAATGEQISTIP
+1409 TDVATGERISTIP

-1453 FTPYSTDFKGNISD
+1453 FTPYSTDFKGDISD

-1487 LPLLKEDGTTY
+1487 LPLLKEDGTIY

-1517 SFVNVYGYLT
+1517 SLINVYSYLT

-1535 KSWNQSLNAGD
+1535 NSWNQSLNAGD
-1546 EVKAFVSGYSKID
+1546 EVKAFVNGYSKID

-1565 FTRSNGSVTEASDK
+1565 FTRSNGSVTESSDK

-1585 VWGGITL
+1585 AWGGITL
-1592 KADSDIEAGHYNYS
+1592 KVDSDIAAGHYNYS

-1614 AYALNTSSGNSS
+1614 AYALGSGGSTS

-1685 TLAESVTSEET
+1685 TLAESVASEET
-1696 TEGTVYT
+1696 AEGTVYT
-1703 IQWKDTTS
+1703 IKWKDTT
-1711 NSEKMRLKATL
+1711 NGEKMRLKATL

-1733 IHVYHENELAFTNI
+1733 IYVYHENELAFTNI

-1755 KAADTSN
+1755 KAADSSN

-1826 RNGESNKYMQFI
+1826 RNGESNKYMQFV

-1866 TFVNADTMRAVKAI
+1866 TFVNADTMRAVQAI

-1889 RLKVDEDAGTLKSVE
+1889 RLKVDEAAGTLKSVE

-1918 ADDSTIVTVTAK
+1918 ADDPTIVTVTAK

-1988 FNGTTW
+1988 YSGTTW
-1994 TQSSNSNDPVVKK
+1994 TQSSNSTDPVVRK
-2007 LYVFFTAYENGVNK
+2007 LYVFFTTYANGTTK

-2048 SENGTFCFE
+2048 SENGTFFFE

-2079 ETYTAVYNLRVCE
+2079 ETYTAKFELRVCE
-2092 NAVTEV
+2092 DAVTEV

-2117 PRTQINMAEGEYI
+2117 PRTQINMAEGEYS
-2130 GDFTMDVPGLRLLGI
+2130 GDFTMDVPGLRLLGS

-2157 ATAEHEEVQA
+2157 AKAEHEEVQA
-2167 ISFISPKTGSGTAVT
+2167 INFVSPKTGSGTAVT
-2182 DALYVSGNI
+2182 DALYVQGST

-2197 AVELQKDVYNSS
+2197 AVVLQKDVYNSS

-2224 VSFVGDESYTYIT
+2224 VSFVGGESYTYIT

-2243 NKTALVLEPTST
+2243 NKTAVIFEPTST

-2270 GGMNHNM
+2270 GAMNHNK
-2277 FFLQGGQ
+2277 FFLQDGQ

-2301 NYFATGADGNYAAAK
+2301 NYFATGADGSYAAAK
-2316 PTSSMFDGKVVYVP
+2316 PTSNMFEGKVVYVP
-2330 FYETEAM
+2330 FYETEEM

-2372 SNPGGIDSSLT
+2372 STPGSVDSSLT

-2393 KDTQKAESME
+2393 KDTQNATSME

-2416 WNFEK
+2416 WDFEK
-2421 DKLKNDYDG
+2421 DKLKEDYDG

-2503 LDGFKIYYVNEG
+2503 LDGFKIYYVDEKTG
-2515 TGKLEVM
+2515 TLKIM
-2522 RDASGNPKTLSV
+2522 REDENDDTSAPKKLSV

-2541 FAVTSIDH
+2541 FAVTSITH

-2555 TPEDLNEAISGL
+2555 TPENLSEIISGL
-2567 TKILLNAGA
+2567 TKILLADNS
-2576 PLTLD
+2576 PYKLD
-2581 ELTQPDGAVLRLLS
+2581 ELDQADGTVLRLLS
-2595 HMEPGVTLNKLAQ
+2595 HMDAGTTLNTLAQ
-2608 YLSGGSMTVLDT
+2608 YLSGGEITVLDADG
-2620 NGSKVGADATLGTG
+2620 NKVDASAKLGTG
-2634 YTIGLGADGKTGGVT
+2634 YTIGLGADGTVGGMTIV
-2649 VAVAGDLNGDGSVD
+2649 VAGDLNGDGAV
-2663 TKDLTMMR
+2663 TAKDLSVMR
-2671 QAILQIGQLT
+2671 NAILKQSTLNE
-2681 QVQLKA
+2681 VQFKA
-2687 ATPSTNGSRVDTNDL
+2687 ATPISNASEIGKATTDLTAMRRYILRVD
-2702 VLLRRYLLSMTNTM
+2702 NTM
-2716 LD
+2716 LGK

>member
-1 MKRLLSMILAA
+1 
-12 AMVASMMAPVAY
+12 
-24 ADDTLPITEPTATV
+24 
-38 QEQPAEDIPAETAPV
+38 
-53 ETPTQ
+53 
-58 EATPAPTETP
+58 
-68 VEATPAPTAEPTATP
+68 
-83 EPTEMPT
+83 
-90 LEPTVEPTAE
+90 
-100 PTAEPVPTE
+100 
-109 EPAEIA
+109 
-115 ADAPAEQAAEA
+115 
-126 AAPTETASPDD
+126 
-137 ADPETT
+137 
-143 LILYKDPNTGYYFG
+143 
-157 KLPVKVSKSGA
+157 
-168 KATTDYA
+168 
-175 AIHYEKTANTTDVG
+175 
-189 IVPIG
+189 
-194 DDFWVFTNDLSR
+194 
-206 NLGYVPK
+206 
-213 CVTYTDPL
+213 
-221 DKGTGEVET
+221 
-230 VPLVVSTNDPT
+230 
-241 DADMPPYMIEPS
+241 
-253 SYTHAYGTL
+253 
-262 GANVVWDSDEAVT
+262 
-275 YDTDYTVTIISVYG
+275 
-289 TNDEGNLTLD
+289 
-299 EVTGLGGVE
+299 
-308 VVSQPTA
+308 
-315 NGGKAVIRYPSGV
+315 
-328 KYGYIDSNNYIESLA
+328 
-343 GLCAVAHND
+343 
-352 AGKYYYGR
+352 
-360 WELQKTPQLYEMP
+360 
-373 IRPNWVD
+373 
-380 LLSSEGQHFCDAER
+380 
-394 SWSAYGEVE
+394 
-403 NVTATLTSSRYPQD
+403 
-417 DMSDDIAVVYDK
+417 MSDDIAVVYDK

-444 ITSVNWRLSIAVTYK
+444 ITSVNWLLSIAVTYK

-503 TGAYDKPFVTNEGAA
+503 TGAYDKPFVTNESAT
-518 INFISSN
+518 IDFIYSN
-525 GTRLDDTKI
+525 GTRVDDTKI

-564 QAYIL
+564 QAYIV

-574 KYAETAGLTLNV
+574 KYAKTAELTLNV

-592 YFTVL
+592 YFTVF
-597 GDANYLEMC
+597 GDANFFEMC
-606 GADGDDVYELRDD
+606 SEDGDDIYELRD
-619 NYNSITW
+619 NSYNTVTW

-640 VLKYDDENGVTH
+640 VLKYDDENGVAH
-652 EVPVTAT
+652 EAPVTAT
-659 YNADKDRVNVKMS
+659 YNADKDSVNVKMS

-721 KAGATMTAKVA
+721 KAGAVMTAKVA
-732 LYNSNTG
+732 LYNGNTG

-751 WTGKCYDSS
+751 WTGECYDSN
-760 AGITSDEVLN
+760 AGIARDEVLN
-770 YIRPELSAD
+770 YIRPELAAD
-779 GKIGFTVLKDIPLT
+779 GKISFTVLKDIPLT
-793 EQRTTFYFT
+793 EQRTTFYFS

-810 RVSVEV
+810 GVSVEV
-816 GTPQIYLNTVSGGMT
+816 GTPRIYLSTVSSSMT
-831 WPALIRDAGC
+831 WPVLTSDAGC
-841 DLIACS
+841 DVTACS
-847 YSSQTSGWSK
+847 YDTQDSGWSK
-857 VGGTLDTGKG
+857 FGTPDTEKG
-867 PTASLE
+867 PTARLK
-873 YLTAEGAT
+873 YWTTDGTAAY
-881 VHVDLTAVYK
+881 VDMTAVYK

-899 KMDPAALPTGHG
+899 KVDQEALPEDAN
-911 LDSAQLTVTFPCKEW
+911 LDSAQITVTFPCKEW
-926 DLTAS
+926 DLTANM
-931 TSLSREYLSVNA
+931 TPSREYLSVNT
-943 KPQKGLGELGLTA
+943 KSQKGLGELGLTA
-956 GSTQTFTVTAYDNS
+956 GSTQTFTVTTYDNA
-970 TSKYIPVSKDQ
+970 TSKYIPVSADQ
-981 DWTAQILE
+981 NWTASFSE
-989 YQYLIELGDGETLDD
+989 YQYLIQLGDGETIAD
-1004 YIKVEMPEDGV
+1004 YIKAEMPEDGV

-1030 TTVSVTV
+1030 TSVSVTV

-1043 YRYGVQFSVGAPSVN
+1043 YRYGVQFSVGEPSVN
-1058 VSLYTEQGYSPNL
+1058 VSLYTEQGYSPSL

-1076 ASYTVEPFAWINGQ
+1076 ASYTVEPFTWYGGQ
-1090 STSLRSLGYTK
+1090 NTSLRSLGYTK

-1110 GNYGWGSGT
+1110 GNHGWGAGT

-1153 DGNDHTMENCYH
+1153 DGSDHTMENCYH

-1178 SGEYNSDA
+1178 SDEYNSDA

-1201 TAVRALPT
+1201 TAVRTLPT

-1220 GDNNR
+1220 GDDSR

-1287 VGRAKIRLDVFSNS
+1287 VGRAKIRLDMFSNS

-1382 YVTEYARGLYYSS
+1382 YVTEYARSLYYSS
-1395 SSDDGNTKQYNVQM
+1395 SSDDGNTKQYDVKVM
-1409 ADAATGEQISTIP
+1409 DIVTGERISTIP

-1430 QYRLQAGDNNQSVAQ
+1430 QYRLRAGDNNQSLAQ

-1453 FTPYSTDFKGNISD
+1453 FTPYSTDFKGDISD

-1565 FTRSNGSVTEASDK
+1565 FTRGNGSVMESSDK

-1585 VWGGITL
+1585 AWGGITL

-1838 MTISKNGR
+1838 MTISKDGR

-1918 ADDSTIVTVTAK
+1918 ANDPTIVTVTAK
-1930 QALPYNNS
+1930 QALPYDNS

-1994 TQSSNSNDPVVKK
+1994 TQSSNSTDPVVKK
-2007 LYVFFTAYENGVNK
+2007 LYVFFTTYANGATK
-2021 YYDTLDTVDTLT
+2021 YYDTLDTVDILT
-2033 VTSSDNTNAMITRQG
+2033 VTSSDNTNAMVTRQG
-2048 SENGTFCFE
+2048 RENGTYFFE
-2057 YQLDLTKLGNY
+2057 YQLDLAKLGNY

-2079 ETYTAVYNLRVCE
+2079 ETYTAQFELRVCE

-2098 VTVHNTDELQ
+2098 VTVHNTNELQ

-2117 PRTQINMAEGEYI
+2117 PRTQINMAEGEYN
-2130 GDFTMDVPGLRLLGI
+2130 GDFTMDVPGLRLLGS

-2167 ISFISPKTGSGTAVT
+2167 INFVSPKTGSGTAVT

-2224 VSFVGDESYTYIT
+2224 VSFVGGESYTYIT

-2243 NKTALVLEPTST
+2243 NKTGVIFKPTST

-2277 FFLQGGQ
+2277 FFLQGSQ
-2284 KAVVNQSSNGN
+2284 KAVVNQSSNDN

-2301 NYFATGADGNYAAAK
+2301 NYFATGADDSYAAAK
-2316 PTSSMFDGKVVYVP
+2316 PTSNMFEGKVVYVP

-2403 VSVKSTSNETDII
+2403 VTVKSTSNETDVI
-2416 WNFEK
+2416 WDFEK
-2421 DKLKNDYDG
+2421 DKLKDDYDG
-2430 SNVNLGVAFSFTDF
+2430 SSVNLGVAFTFTDF
-2444 EQDIVNNVVKK
+2444 EQNIVSNVVSK
-2455 SLDDETTL
+2455 SKEDGTTL
-2463 GSIAYQAMCFSHSG
+2463 NSIAYQAMCFSHSG

-2482 ATIKIRM
+2482 ATVKIRM

-2503 LDGFKIYYVNEG
+2503 LEGFKIYYVNEG

-2608 YLSGGSMTVLDT
+2608 YLSGGSMTVLDA
-2620 NGSKVGADATLGTG
+2620 NGNKIDADAPLGTG

>member
-83 EPTEMPT
+83 EPTA
-90 LEPTVEPTAE
+90 EPTPEPTAE
-100 PTAEPVPTE
+100 PTPEPTADSVPTE
-109 EPAEIA
+109 KPAEIA
-115 ADAPAEQAAEA
+115 ADVPAEKAAEA
-126 AAPTETASPDD
+126 AAPTETAGPDD
-137 ADPETT
+137 ADPDTT

-175 AIHYEKTANTTDVG
+175 AIHYEKTANTTSVG

-221 DKGTGEVET
+221 DRSTGEVET

-253 SYTHAYGTL
+253 SYTHPYGTL
-262 GANVVWDSDEAVT
+262 GANAVWDSDEVVT

-289 TNDEGNLTLD
+289 TNNEVLTLD

-444 ITSVNWRLSIAVTYK
+444 IMSVNWRLSIAVTYK

-816 GTPQIYLNTVSGGMT
+816 GTPHLYTTGNVSWGELKSTDGADASIYT
-831 WPALIRDAGC
+831 D
-841 DLIACS
+841 S
-847 YSSQTSGWSK
+847 YDNRGWSK
-857 VGGTLDTGKG
+857 CGTLDTATGPSAVLNYVDADGKE
-867 PTASLE
+867 T
-873 YLTAEGAT
+873 T
-881 VHVDLTAVYK
+881 VPVQAAYK
-891 PDTDTVNV
+891 PDTDEVNL
-899 KMDPAALPTGHG
+899 KFDYTTLPQG
-911 LDSAQLTVTFPCKEW
+911 LDYSNAQIKITFPCKEYDLIVTYTMGKDW
-926 DLTAS
+926 VGANLNNLTGLGALGLKAGATMLGDLTYYDQS
-931 TSLSREYLSVNA
+931 TSSQQPLPADGWNLTLSQYEYGSA
-943 KPQKGLGELGLTA
+943 KIA
-956 GSTQTFTVTAYDNS
+956 
-970 TSKYIPVSKDQ
+970 
-981 DWTAQILE
+981 
-989 YQYLIELGDGETLDD
+989 LGDGETLDD
-1004 YIKVEMPEDGV
+1004 YIKAELYADGKVRLTV
-1015 LQLTTLKDIT
+1015 LKNIT
-1025 LKNGN
+1025 LTGSSA
-1030 TTVSVTV
+1030 TTVSVTL
-1037 EMRNSL
+1037 EGKTRFA
-1043 YRYGVQFSVGAPSVN
+1043 QFSVSFDVGTPSVN
-1058 VSLYTEQGYSPNL
+1058 VNL
-1071 ILRKG
+1071 RTTGSGSATLREG
-1076 ASYTVEPFAWINGQ
+1076 NSFTVEPYVQYNGQ
-1090 STSLRSLGYTK
+1090 QTSFKDLGITNYKYRVMTST
-1101 YKLQVVYIQ
+1101 
-1110 GNYGWGSGT
+1110 YGWNNIRYL
-1119 TKFMSDEEAA
+1119 SDEEVAE
-1129 KYFDFSLKD
+1129 YFDIAEKD
-1138 GVTTITVKE
+1138 GKATITVKK
-1147 VPKFYD
+1147 VPELYRD
-1153 DGNDHTMENCYH
+1153 TGSDIYSQDNCYV
-1165 YGLQVIGEDFDRL
+1165 YG
-1178 SGEYNSDA
+1178 
-1186 QFTMDSVALTLLENG
+1186 FTVESTDGAYVRSSAYYPDLTLNNDGVELELYQDG
-1201 TAVRALPT
+1201 TRVRTLPK
-1209 KAGTYTYQYVS
+1209 KAGTYTYDIRTKN
-1220 GDNNR
+1220 GR
-1225 ELPNV
+1225 ALPTEGKAWV
-1230 GTTTA
+1230 GGNIPNGVTIGIDLATA
-1235 TCYGPEG
+1235 KLTYTVESDLND
-1242 VSVTL
+1242 SVTGVYAFGFL
-1247 DMAKSELTYKVEKDI
+1247 GTKLGFSMNSGTGRAMI
-1262 GADNTM
+1262 G
-1268 DLSASGMLSN
+1268 LSFFNDGASGAS
-1278 TLGFTLSMP
+1278 
-1287 VGRAKIRLDVFSNS
+1287 FS
-1301 YGLTKTNN
+1301 KTNN
-1309 KFYLSGCYTDGVYL
+1309 RITVAGYYTNDNVYL
-1323 PKGTLKDE
+1323 AKDALKDE
-1331 NFILSVYADNKTVPI
+1331 GFTFNVFVNGNTVPI
-1346 SQSEYFDATIKDGWL
+1346 EQCEYIGANVKNGILNITFKKDIPDD
-1361 TVTIKK
+1361 VNC
-1367 EPTSANLQITYKDDK
+1367 SLQVSYKDENYETS
-1382 YVTEYARGLYYSS
+1382 YVNSLSYSRSS
-1395 SSDDGNTKQYNVQM
+1395 STTTWYYPIAVNPTTGKQV
-1409 ADAATGEQISTIP
+1409 SVIP
-1422 NGKAGTVA
+1422 NGKAGTTA
-1430 QYRLQAGDNNQSVAQ
+1430 EYTINATGQTKSLAQ
-1445 LMGSDLLG
+1445 LCGKNLTG
-1453 FTPYSTDFKGNISD
+1453 FTIDTNAPINVDD
-1467 YVTTDYNQ
+1467 YVTVSFNNVTSK
-1475 ITGVLTLTWKQP
+1475 LKFEWKQP
-1487 LPLLKEDGTTY
+1487 LPLIDEQTGIAYGYYLNPQTTGSQSVRISNMSLIKISSELVMNSADGYGTTFYLELRPGSQNNVFVRGYGNIDEGFTYAVKSADGTP
-1498 QYYMRTD
+1498 
-1505 VREGAQNRIYSI
+1505 VGE
-1517 SFVNVYGYLT
+1517 
-1527 FVYPDGSN
+1527 
-1535 KSWNQSLNAGD
+1535 
-1546 EVKAFVSGYSKID
+1546 
-1559 DGVKVL
+1559 
-1565 FTRSNGSVTEASDK
+1565 DK
-1579 IHAENN
+1579 IRMDRND
-1585 VWGGITL
+1585 WGGITITVADDVEPQNFIYTL
-1592 KADSDIEAGHYNYS
+1592 NATLEDGSYAMVVQYGALYIVGDNKVAYTVQADSFGTRTLNGSNSVS
-1606 LYGTLNDG
+1606 LYGG
-1614 AYALNTSSGNSS
+1614 
-1626 FTVNSKGNGKDIQYT
+1626 
-1641 LESEYY
+1641 E
-1647 NTWTLDNNGSYSVIG
+1647 
-1662 GDTMTLRANDPERV
+1662 TMTLRAATDGVKNFTLRNADALSKHINSISYDNGASTIVWND
-1676 KKFEIVGNL
+1676 VGGEFVMELEATMEDGSKAL
-1685 TLAESVTSEET
+1685 TTV
-1696 TEGTVYT
+1696 TVYLS
-1703 IQWKDTTS
+1703 DS
-1711 NSEKMRLKATL
+1711 SYYNSSLT
-1722 ADGSEA
+1722 
-1728 TTEVT
+1728 
-1733 IHVYHENELAFTNI
+1733 Y
-1747 SFWLEGAT
+1747 WLEGAT
-1755 KAADTSN
+1755 EAAHLFGEST
-1762 LLLSNGVWT
+1762 WT
-1771 VGKSYKVYPHIGKR
+1771 VGKTYKVYPHLGLK
-1785 TLKEAGYTL
+1785 TLKEAGYTI
-1794 KDAWISD
+1794 KDAWLAAND
-1801 NEYYDL
+1801 YYSCTFNAEEGYVL
-1807 SFDAADG
+1807 
-1814 SITFTPLKSYAT
+1814 FTPLKAYAV
-1826 RNGESNKYMQFI
+1826 NNNSHSNKYLSFI
-1838 MTISKNGR
+1838 ITIAKDGQEKSFNATLN
-1846 DSSYN
+1846 Y
-1851 GNLYFGTNVAAGSRS
+1851 GTNVVAGSRS
-1866 TFVNADTMRAVKAI
+1866 NFVNPDTRNVI
-1880 SVSASKPTV
+1880 QSTSLSAAYPSV
-1889 RLKVDEDAGTLKSVE
+1889 RLKVNENKDTIQEITYKTNLPE
-1904 FKSSVPNSLTMVQD
+1904 SLTWAQD
-1918 ADDSTIVTVTAK
+1918 ASDPTIVTLTA
-1930 QALPYNNS
+1930 QHSLPYENA
-1938 YVTAVITRVDGSQSS
+1938 YFAAVITRKDGTQSS
-1953 AYVQLN
+1953 AYVTLS
-1959 WTSSSPYQYLPNGM
+1959 WSSRSYSSYLPNGM
-1973 RMVFGEKGESQDYHE
+1973 EVCFGSKGESQDYE
-1988 FNGTTW
+1988 TWSGSSAIKNDYVGT
-1994 TQSSNSNDPVVKK
+1994 NK
-2007 LYVFFTAYENGVNK
+2007 LYVFFASGNYNSRT
-2021 YYDTLDTVDTLT
+2021 YYDTIDNLDSIK
-2033 VTSSDNTNAMITRQG
+2033 VTSSDDKNAQVLRQG
-2048 SENGTFCFE
+2048 REDGTYFFE
-2057 YQLDLTKLGNY
+2057 YQINY
-2068 TFTATMTATTG
+2068 NELAEYEFTATVTMKNG
-2079 ETYTAVYNLRVCE
+2079 QSFKSIYSFR
-2092 NAVTEV
+2092 VTEGGATETV
-2098 VTVHNTDELQ
+2098 RVTNTDELQ
-2108 RVLTSATLA
+2108 SVLTSATLA
-2117 PRTQINMAEGEYI
+2117 PGTWIQVQTGDYEGN
-2130 GDFTMDVPGLRLLGI
+2130 FVVDVPGIRLDGNYSSKPNI
-2145 YQNRPTLKGTIT
+2145 KGTIR
-2157 ATAEHEEVQA
+2157 ATEKNVEVQN
-2167 ISFISPKTGSGTAVT
+2167 INFTSPVEGSGTAISDVREVR
-2182 DALYVSGNI
+2182 YCEI
-2191 FTGYDT
+2191 TGYNEGVVMDRN
-2197 AVELQKDVYNSS
+2197 VVNSQS
-2209 NCSVAGNTFEGNNTA
+2209 CMAYGNNLT
-2224 VSFVGDESYTYIT
+2224 D
-2237 YNTFRN
+2237 N
-2243 NKTALVLEPTST
+2243 NTALVLDGYQRYVYINGNTFLNNKTGVLVAETCNLD
-2255 IYGSYSKIYDATINR
+2255 GSYSSMYGVKVNGGAT
-2270 GGMNHNM
+2270 NHNL
-2277 FFLQGGQ
+2277 FYLNAGQ
-2284 KAVVNQSSNGN
+2284 IAVSNQSNDDTAAN
-2295 TLNMTY
+2295 FTY
-2301 NYFATGADGNYAAAK
+2301 NYFATPK
-2316 PTSSMFDGKVVYVP
+2316 DGKFVDAVPKNDMFEGSVLYVP
-2330 FYETEAM
+2330 FYETPEM
-2337 DAINTDKT
+2337 DTVNTDKS
-2345 LDDLA
+2345 LDDIA
-2350 KANDEDPTKTKA
+2350 KENQEDTTKA

-2372 SNPGGIDSSLT
+2372 STPGGIDSSLT
-2383 LSGSRFEELA
+2383 LSGNKFEELQKESNKA
-2393 KDTQKAESME
+2393 KSME
-2403 VSVKSTSNETDII
+2403 VTVKSTSNETDVI
-2416 WNFEK
+2416 WDFEK
-2421 DKLKNDYDG
+2421 DKLKDDYDG
-2430 SNVNLGVAFSFTDF
+2430 SSVNLGVAFTFTDF
-2444 EQDIVNNVVKK
+2444 EQDIVSNVVSK
-2455 SLDDETTL
+2455 SKEDGTTL
-2463 GSIAYQAMCFSHSG
+2463 NSIAYQAMCFSHSG

-2482 ATIKIRM
+2482 ATVKIRM

-2503 LDGFKIYYVNEG
+2503 LEGFKIYYVNEG

-2620 NGSKVGADATLGTG
+2620 NGNKVGADAPLGTG

-2702 VLLRRYLLSMTNTM
+2702 VLLRRYLSRMTNTM